1 MNYDT
6 LKKIFFRFDP
16 ETAHK
21 IAEFGLRALYATPG
35 GLEALAKFGVY
46 KDEILTQ
53 NIWNLSF
60 DNPVGIAGGFDKN
73 ATMIAPL
80 AALGYGHIDFGTFT
94 PRPQSGNEKP
104 RLFRLVAEE
113 SIQNAMGFNNEGADV
128 IERRVRKIY
137 PFVIPIAANIGKNKV
152 TSNEDALSDYEALG
166 RKFNG
171 LCDFFIINV
180 SSPNTPN
187 LRALQENS
195 FISELIGAMKK
206 ITNRPLVLK
215 LAPDMSADQAIA
227 LCECAVQS
235 GASGIIINNTS
246 VDYSLSPNARDFGG
260 LSGRLITEKSRKL
273 FAQVAR
279 ELFGRTVLISCGGI
293 DSAQEAYERIKSGA
307 SLVQI
312 FTAFIFKGPFVA
324 KSINEGLAK
333 LLRADGFNNISEA
346 VGANLKDRAGE
357 GYGVRNDLA
366 ENIDNSADLRTYENK
381 EPDAKTDQISST
393 SKSKETSE
401 ISNTPESKDADENS
415 NDGKSEISGVQAD
428 EIPAAKTDEISS
440 AKTGSNS
447 EADENSSAS
456 ANLNALVSADVAT
469 DQSSTKQSGAESENS
484 EIKSSANNK
493 NSEVK
498 STKRSSAK
506 SKNLE
511 AKSTKQSGADRKQDK
526 ISKGASKGGTE
537 QKQSQISKSGVS
549 SKRGKISKDA
559 SQKDTSQK
567 DDAQNGA
574 LHKDAVQD
582 NIPQKDA
589 TQKDAAQKDTSQD
602 NDALQKDA
610 SQQKGTEAKNL
621 SKSDAKSENL
631 EAKSAKQS
639 GTTSKT
645 AKTKTVSK
653 NKTASKA
660 APKNDIES
668 KNSKTKAVPKN
679 SAESKSLKA
688 KNAKQSNAKTKNAE
702 AKETKELK
710 EVKKAGGAQDAEQNS
725 SKKRKAKKD

>member
-6 LKKIFFRFDP
+6 LKKIFFRFHP

-80 AALGYGHIDFGTFT
+80 AALGFGHIDFGTFT

-104 RLFRLVAEE
+104 RLFRLVSEQ
-113 SIQNAMGFNNEGADV
+113 SIQNAMGFNNEGADI
-128 IERRVRKIY
+128 IEHRVRKIY
-137 PFVIPIAANIGKNKV
+137 PFKIPIAANIGKNKA
-152 TSNEDALSDYEALG
+152 TPNEDALSDYEALG

-279 ELFGRTVLISCGGI
+279 ELFGRTILISCGGI

-307 SLVQI
+307 SLIQI

-324 KSINEGLAK
+324 KSINEGLAE
-333 LLRADGFNNISEA
+333 LLRADGFNSISEA
-346 VGANLKDRAGE
+346 IGVNLKDRAGE
-357 GYGVRNDLA
+357 GYGIRGDQA
-366 ENIDNSADLRTYENK
+366 ESRGDGADLRACEDKEANK
-381 EPDAKTDQISST
+381 ISSAPEGE
-393 SKSKETSE
+393 ETSE
-401 ISNTPESKDADENS
+401 ISNAPESKDVDENS
-415 NDGKSEISGVQAD
+415 NDDKSEISSAQAD
-428 EIPAAKTDEISS
+428 KIPAAKTDEISS
-440 AKTGSNS
+440 IQADKIPSVKISSSS
-447 EADENSSAS
+447 EADENFSAS
-456 ANLNALVSADVAT
+456 ANLNALVNADTAT
-469 DQSSTKQSGAESENS
+469 DQRSIEQSGAESKNS
-484 EIKSSANNK
+484 EIKSNANNE

-498 STKRSSAK
+498 NTKRSSAK
-506 SKNLE
+506 SENLE
-511 AKSTKQSGADRKQDK
+511 AKSARQSSADEKQDK
-526 ISKGASKGGTE
+526 ISKRVSKNGAD

-549 SKRGKISKDA
+549 SRRGKIS
-559 SQKDTSQK
+559 
-567 DDAQNGA
+567 
-574 LHKDAVQD
+574 
-582 NIPQKDA
+582 KDA
-589 TQKDAAQKDTSQD
+589 TQKDAAQKDTAKD
-602 NDALQKDA
+602 NDASQKDGAQDNNA
-610 SQQKGTEAKNL
+610 SQQKGAEAKNL
-621 SKSDAKSENL
+621 SKSGAKSENL
-631 EAKSAKQS
+631 ENKSAKQS
-639 GTTSKT
+639 DTASKT
-645 AKTKTVSK
+645 AKTKTA
-653 NKTASKA
+653 TKA

-668 KNSKTKAVPKN
+668 KNSKTKAAPKN
-679 SAESKSLKA
+679 SAESKSSKS
-688 KNAKQSNAKTKNAE
+688 KNVKQSSTKTKNAE

-710 EVKKAGGAQDAEQNS
+710 EAKEASGAQDAEQNS

>member
-80 AALGYGHIDFGTFT
+80 AALGFGHIDFGTFT

-128 IERRVRKIY
+128 IEHRVQKIY
-137 PFVIPIAANIGKNKV
+137 PFVIPIAANIGKNKA

-246 VDYSLSPNARDFGG
+246 IDYSLSPNARDFGG

-279 ELFGRTVLISCGGI
+279 ELFGRTILISCGGI

-324 KSINEGLAK
+324 KSINEGLAE
-333 LLRADGFNNISEA
+333 LLRADGFNSISEA
-346 VGANLKDRAGE
+346 VGVNLKDHACE

-366 ENIDNSADLRTYENK
+366 ENRGDGADLRACEDK
-381 EPDAKTDQISST
+381 EADAKTDKISSA
-393 SKSKETSE
+393 SKGEETDE
-401 ISNTPESKDADENS
+401 ISNAPESKDTGGIS
-415 NDGKSEISGVQAD
+415 NDGKSEISSAQAD
-428 EIPAAKTDEISS
+428 KIPAAKTDEIPAVQTSS
-440 AKTGSNS
+440 IS
-447 EADENSSAS
+447 ETDENSSAS
-456 ANLNALVSADVAT
+456 TNLNAMVSVDVAT
-469 DQSSTKQSGAESENS
+469 DQSSAEQ
-484 EIKSSANNK
+484 SSAENK
-493 NSEVK
+493 ISEVK
-498 STKRSSAK
+498 NTKRNGTK
-506 SKNLE
+506 SENLE
-511 AKSTKQSGADRKQDK
+511 AKSTKQDGTDRKSDK
-526 ISKGASKGGTE
+526 ISKTTSKSGTE
-537 QKQSQISKSGVS
+537 QKQSQISKGDTS

-559 SQKDTSQK
+559 SQNDASQK
-567 DDAQNGA
+567 NDAQNGA
-574 LHKDAVQD
+574 VHKDAVRD
-582 NIPQKDA
+582 NTAQN
-589 TQKDAAQKDTSQD
+589 DAAQDS
-602 NDALQKDA
+602 A
-610 SQQKGTEAKNL
+610 SQQKDAEAKNL

-631 EAKSAKQS
+631 EVKNAKQS
-639 GTTSKT
+639 STASKT
-645 AKTKTVSK
+645 AKS
-653 NKTASKA
+653 KTA
-660 APKNDIES
+660 
-668 KNSKTKAVPKN
+668 TKAMQKN
-679 SAESKSLKA
+679 SAESKSSKA
-688 KNAKQSNAKTKNAE
+688 KNAKQSGAKTKNVE

-710 EVKKAGGAQDAEQNS
+710 GAEEASDSQDAEQNS

>member
-6 LKKIFFRFDP
+6 LKKIFFLFDP

-53 NIWNLSF
+53 NIWDLSF

-104 RLFRLVAEE
+104 RLFRLVSEQ
-113 SIQNAMGFNNEGADV
+113 SIQNAMGFNNEGADI
-128 IERRVRKIY
+128 IEHRVRKIY
-137 PFVIPIAANIGKNKV
+137 PFKIPIAANIGKNKA
-152 TSNEDALSDYEALG
+152 TPNEDALSDYEILG

-187 LRALQENS
+187 LRALQENN
-195 FISELIGAMKK
+195 FISELIEAMKK

-260 LSGRLITEKSRKL
+260 LSGRLITEKSREL

-279 ELFGRTVLISCGGI
+279 ELFGRTILISCGGI

-324 KSINEGLAK
+324 KSINEGLAE
-333 LLRADGFNNISEA
+333 LLRADGFTNISEA
-346 VGANLKDRAGE
+346 VGVNLKDRAGE
-357 GYGVRNDLA
+357 GYGARGDQA
-366 ENIDNSADLRTYENK
+366 ENRDNGADFSACEGK
-381 EPDAKTDQISST
+381 EAGAKTNEILNAA
-393 SKSKETSE
+393 KGEETSE
-401 ISNTPESKDADENS
+401 ISNAPESKDADENS
-415 NDGKSEISGVQAD
+415 NDGKSEISSAQAD
-428 EIPAAKTDEISS
+428 KNPAAKTGEISS
-440 AKTGSNS
+440 VQADKIPSAQTNSISESN
-447 EADENSSAS
+447 ENSDTS
-456 ANLNALVSADVAT
+456 ANLNVLVSADTAT
-469 DQSSTKQSGAESENS
+469 DQRSIEQSSAESENS
-484 EIKSSANNK
+484 EIKSKKRSSAESE

-498 STKRSSAK
+498 NTKRSSAK
-506 SKNLE
+506 NENLE
-511 AKSTKQSGADRKQDK
+511 AKSTKQSGADRKSDK
-526 ISKGASKGGTE
+526 ILKTT
-537 QKQSQISKSGVS
+537 SKSGTG
-549 SKRGKISKDA
+549 SKRGKIS
-559 SQKDTSQK
+559 
-567 DDAQNGA
+567 
-574 LHKDAVQD
+574 
-582 NIPQKDA
+582 KDA
-589 TQKDAAQKDTSQD
+589 TQKDAAQKDTAKD
-602 NDALQKDA
+602 NDASQKDGAQDNNA
-610 SQQKGTEAKNL
+610 SQQKGAEAKNL
-621 SKSDAKSENL
+621 SKSGAKSDNL
-631 EAKSAKQS
+631 EAKNAKQS
-639 GTTSKT
+639 SAASKT
-645 AKTKTVSK
+645 AKTKTAPK
-653 NKTASKA
+653 NKTATKA

-668 KNSKTKAVPKN
+668 KNSKTKTAPKN
-679 SAESKSLKA
+679 SAESKSSKS
-688 KNAKQSNAKTKNAE
+688 KNVKQGSAKTKNAE

-710 EVKKAGGAQDAEQNS
+710 EAKKASGTQNAEQNS

>member
-6 LKKIFFRFDP
+6 LKKIFFLFDP

-80 AALGYGHIDFGTFT
+80 AALGFGHIDFGTFT

-104 RLFRLVAEE
+104 RLFRLVSEQ

-137 PFVIPIAANIGKNKV
+137 PFKIPIAANIGKNKA

-215 LAPDMSADQAIA
+215 LAPDMSANQAIA

-333 LLRADGFNNISEA
+333 LLRADGFNSIGEA
-346 VGANLKDRAGE
+346 VGVNLKARAGE
-357 GYGVRNDLA
+357 GYGIRGDQA
-366 ENIDNSADLRTYENK
+366 ESRGDGTDLRAREDK
-381 EPDAKTDQISST
+381 EANAKTDEISST
-393 SKSKETSE
+393 SKSEETSE
-401 ISNTPESKDADENS
+401 ISNAPESKDVDGIS
-415 NDGKSEISGVQAD
+415 NGGKSEISSAQVNKIPAVQADEISGVQAD
-428 EIPAAKTDEISS
+428 EIPS
-440 AKTGSNS
+440 AQTGSIS
-447 EADENSSAS
+447 EADEEFDAS
-456 ANLNALVSADVAT
+456 VNLNALVSADTAT
-469 DQSSTKQSGAESENS
+469 DQRSIEQSGETSENS

-493 NSEVK
+493 KSEVK
-498 STKRSSAK
+498 NTKRSSVK

-511 AKSTKQSGADRKQDK
+511 AKSTKQSGADRKSDK
-526 ISKGASKGGTE
+526 ISKSAPKSGTE

-559 SQKDTSQK
+559 SQND
-567 DDAQNGA
+567 A
-574 LHKDAVQD
+574 LHKDVVQD
-582 NIPQKDA
+582 NILQKDA
-589 TQKDAAQKDTSQD
+589 TQKDAAQKD
-602 NDALQKDA
+602 AA
-610 SQQKGTEAKNL
+610 AKNL

-631 EAKSAKQS
+631 EAKKAKQIS
-639 GTTSKT
+639 TASKT
-645 AKTKTVSK
+645 AKTKT
-653 NKTASKA
+653 TTKA
-660 APKNDIES
+660 A
-668 KNSKTKAVPKN
+668 PKN
-679 SAESKSLKA
+679 SAESK
-688 KNAKQSNAKTKNAE
+688 NVKQSSAKTKNAE
-702 AKETKELK
+702 VKEASGT
-710 EVKKAGGAQDAEQNS
+710 QNAEQNS

>member
-35 GLEALAKFGVY
+35 GLEILAKFGVY

-104 RLFRLVAEE
+104 RLFRLVSEQ

-137 PFVIPIAANIGKNKV
+137 PFVIPIAANIGKNKA

-215 LAPDMSADQAIA
+215 LAPDMSADQAIV

-260 LSGRLITEKSRKL
+260 LSGRLITEKSREL

-324 KSINEGLAK
+324 KSINEGLAEF
-333 LLRADGFNNISEA
+333 LRADGFKNISEA
-346 VGANLKDRAGE
+346 VGVNLKDRAGE
-357 GYGVRNDLA
+357 GYGIRNDQA
-366 ENIDNSADLRTYENK
+366 ESRGDGADLRACEDK
-381 EPDAKTDQISST
+381 EADAKTDQISST
-393 SKSKETSE
+393 SKGEEASE
-401 ISNTPESKDADENS
+401 ISNAPKSKDANGIS
-415 NDGKSEISGVQAD
+415 NDGKSEISSARADKIPAVQTDEISSIQAD
-428 EIPAAKTDEISS
+428 EIPSAQTNSS
-440 AKTGSNS
+440 S
-447 EADENSSAS
+447 EADENSSTS
-456 ANLNALVSADVAT
+456 ANLNALVSADTAT
-469 DQSSTKQSGAESENS
+469 DQRSIEQSSAESENS

-498 STKRSSAK
+498 NTKRSSAK

-511 AKSTKQSGADRKQDK
+511 AKSIKQSGADRKSDK
-526 ISKGASKGGTE
+526 ISKTT
-537 QKQSQISKSGVS
+537 SKSDVT
-549 SKRGKISKDA
+549 SKRSK
-559 SQKDTSQK
+559 TS
-567 DDAQNGA
+567 
-574 LHKDAVQD
+574 
-582 NIPQKDA
+582 KDA
-589 TQKDAAQKDTSQD
+589 TQKDAAQKDIPQD

-610 SQQKGTEAKNL
+610 SQQKDAEAKNL

-631 EAKSAKQS
+631 EAKKAKQS
-639 GTTSKT
+639 DTASKT

-660 APKNDIES
+660 AQKNDIEN
-668 KNSKTKAVPKN
+668 KNSKTKATPKS
-679 SAESKSLKA
+679 SAESKSSKA
-688 KNAKQSNAKTKNAE
+688 KNAKQSIAKTKNAE
-702 AKETKELK
+702 AKETREIKELK
-710 EVKKAGGAQDAEQNS
+710 EVKEASGTQDAEQNS

>member
-6 LKKIFFRFDP
+6 LKKIFFLFDP

-21 IAEFGLRALYATPG
+21 IAEFGLCALYATPG

-46 KDEILTQ
+46 KDEILPQ

-80 AALGYGHIDFGTFT
+80 AALGFGHIDFGTFT

-104 RLFRLVAEE
+104 RLFRLVSEQ
-113 SIQNAMGFNNEGADV
+113 SIQNAMGFNNEGADI

-137 PFVIPIAANIGKNKV
+137 PFKIPIAANIGKNKA
-152 TSNEDALSDYEALG
+152 TPNEDAISDYEVFA
-166 RKFNG
+166 RKFDG

-215 LAPDMSADQAIA
+215 LAPDMSAAQAIA

-279 ELFGRTVLISCGGI
+279 ELFGRTILISCGGI

-324 KSINEGLAK
+324 KSINEGLTE
-333 LLRADGFNNISEA
+333 LLRTDGFNSISEA
-346 VGANLKDRAGE
+346 IGANLKDRAGE
-357 GYGVRNDLA
+357 GYGARGDHA
-366 ENIDNSADLRTYENK
+366 ESHGNGADFGACGNK
-381 EPDAKTDQISST
+381 EAGAKTNEILNAT
-393 SKSKETSE
+393 KGEETNE
-401 ISNTPESKDADENS
+401 ISNAPESKN
-415 NDGKSEISGVQAD
+415 AD
-428 EIPAAKTDEISS
+428 EILAAKTDEIPAVQTNSS
-440 AKTGSNS
+440 S

-456 ANLNALVSADVAT
+456 ANLNVLASADTAT
-469 DQSSTKQSGAESENS
+469 DQRSIEQSGAESENS
-484 EIKSSANNK
+484 EIKSK
-493 NSEVK
+493 
-498 STKRSSAK
+498 KRSS
-506 SKNLE
+506 
-511 AKSTKQSGADRKQDK
+511 
-526 ISKGASKGGTE
+526 
-537 QKQSQISKSGVS
+537 
-549 SKRGKISKDA
+549 
-559 SQKDTSQK
+559 
-567 DDAQNGA
+567 
-574 LHKDAVQD
+574 
-582 NIPQKDA
+582 
-589 TQKDAAQKDTSQD
+589 
-602 NDALQKDA
+602 
-610 SQQKGTEAKNL
+610 
-621 SKSDAKSENL
+621 AKSENL
-631 EAKSAKQS
+631 EAKSTKQDSEDRKSDKISKTTSKSGVSSRRGKISKDATQKDASQKGTAQDDDASRKDAVQDNASQQKDAAAKNLSKGGAKSENLETKDIKQS
-639 GTTSKT
+639 VAASKT
-645 AKTKTVSK
+645 AKTKTAPK

-668 KNSKTKAVPKN
+668 KNSKTKAASKN

-688 KNAKQSNAKTKNAE
+688 KNAKQGSAKTKNSE
-702 AKETKELK
+702 AKEPKELK
-710 EVKKAGGAQDAEQNS
+710 EAKKASGAQDAERNS

>member
-6 LKKIFFRFDP
+6 LKKIFFLFDP

-80 AALGYGHIDFGTFT
+80 AALGFGHIDFGTFT

-104 RLFRLVAEE
+104 RLFRLVAEK
-113 SIQNAMGFNNEGADV
+113 SIQNAMGFNNEGADI

-137 PFVIPIAANIGKNKV
+137 PFKIPIAANIGKNKA

-206 ITNRPLVLK
+206 ITNKPLVLK

-260 LSGRLITEKSRKL
+260 LSGRLITEKSREL

-279 ELFGRTVLISCGGI
+279 ELFGRTILISCGGI

-324 KSINEGLAK
+324 KSINEGLAE

-346 VGANLKDRAGE
+346 VGVNLKDRAGE
-357 GYGVRNDLA
+357 GYGIRGDQA
-366 ENIDNSADLRTYENK
+366 ESRGDGADLRACEDK
-381 EPDAKTDQISST
+381 EADKISSAP
-393 SKSKETSE
+393 KSRDVDE
-401 ISNTPESKDADENS
+401 ISNDGESKILSTQMGEISAAQTDEIPGAQTNSISKADENS
-415 NDGKSEISGVQAD
+415 G
-428 EIPAAKTDEISS
+428 T
-440 AKTGSNS
+440 
-447 EADENSSAS
+447 S
-456 ANLNALVSADVAT
+456 ANLNALVSADTAT
-469 DQSSTKQSGAESENS
+469 DQRSIEQSGAESENS
-484 EIKSSANNK
+484 EVK
-493 NSEVK
+493 N
-498 STKRSSAK
+498 TKRNSAK

-511 AKSTKQSGADRKQDK
+511 TKSAKQGGADEKQDK
-526 ISKGASKGGTE
+526 ISKTTSKSGAN
-537 QKQSQISKSGVS
+537 QKQSQISKSGVT
-549 SKRGKISKDA
+549 SKRGKIS
-559 SQKDTSQK
+559 
-567 DDAQNGA
+567 
-574 LHKDAVQD
+574 
-582 NIPQKDA
+582 KDA
-589 TQKDAAQKDTSQD
+589 TQKDAAQKDTAQYD
-602 NDALQKDA
+602 DA
-610 SQQKGTEAKNL
+610 SQKDVAQDNSASQQNGAEAKNI

-631 EAKSAKQS
+631 EVKNAKQS
-639 GTTSKT
+639 VAASKT
-645 AKTKTVSK
+645 AKTKTASK
-653 NKTASKA
+653 NKAATKVAS
-660 APKNDIES
+660 KNDIES
-668 KNSKTKAVPKN
+668 KNSKTKTAPKN
-679 SAESKSLKA
+679 SAESKSSKS
-688 KNAKQSNAKTKNAE
+688 KNVKQSSAKTKNAE
-702 AKETKELK
+702 AKEAKE
-710 EVKKAGGAQDAEQNS
+710 ASGTQNAEQNS

>member
-6 LKKIFFRFDP
+6 LKKIFFLFDP

-53 NIWNLSF
+53 KIWDFSF

-104 RLFRLVAEE
+104 RLFRLVSEQ

-137 PFVIPIAANIGKNKV
+137 PFKIPIAANIGKNKA

-195 FISELIGAMKK
+195 FISELIEAMKK

-260 LSGRLITEKSRKL
+260 LSGRLITEKSREL

-279 ELFGRTVLISCGGI
+279 ELFGRTILISCGGI

-324 KSINEGLAK
+324 KSINEGLAE
-333 LLRADGFNNISEA
+333 LLRADGFKNINEA

-357 GYGVRNDLA
+357 GYGARDDQA
-366 ENIDNSADLRTYENK
+366 ENLGNGADLRACENK
-381 EPDAKTDQISST
+381 DAS
-393 SKSKETSE
+393 
-401 ISNTPESKDADENS
+401 
-415 NDGKSEISGVQAD
+415 
-428 EIPAAKTDEISS
+428 AKTDEISS
-440 AKTGSNS
+440 ASKGEETDEISNAPES
-447 EADENSSAS
+447 KDADEISNDGESKILSTQMGEIPAVQTDEISITQTNSISETNEISSAS
-456 ANLNALVSADVAT
+456 ANLNALVSADTAT
-469 DQSSTKQSGAESENS
+469 DQSSTEQSGAE
-484 EIKSSANNK
+484 
-493 NSEVK
+493 
-498 STKRSSAK
+498 
-506 SKNLE
+506 
-511 AKSTKQSGADRKQDK
+511 
-526 ISKGASKGGTE
+526 
-537 QKQSQISKSGVS
+537 
-549 SKRGKISKDA
+549 
-559 SQKDTSQK
+559 
-567 DDAQNGA
+567 
-574 LHKDAVQD
+574 
-582 NIPQKDA
+582 
-589 TQKDAAQKDTSQD
+589 
-602 NDALQKDA
+602 
-610 SQQKGTEAKNL
+610 
-621 SKSDAKSENL
+621 SENL

-639 GTTSKT
+639 RADQKQDKISKRASKSGADQKRSQISKSGAGSKRGKISKDATQKGTAQKDTAQYDDASRKDVVQDNASQQKGAAAKNLSKSGAKSENLEAKSTKQSDTASKT
-645 AKTKTVSK
+645 AKTKTAPK
-653 NKTASKA
+653 NKTATKA
-660 APKNDIES
+660 SSKNDIES
-668 KNSKTKAVPKN
+668 KNSKTKAASKN

-688 KNAKQSNAKTKNAE
+688 KNAKQSGAKTKNTE

-710 EVKKAGGAQDAEQNS
+710 EVKKASGAQDAEQNS

>member
-6 LKKIFFRFDP
+6 LKKIFFQFDP

-80 AALGYGHIDFGTFT
+80 AALGFGHIDFGTFT

-104 RLFRLVAEE
+104 RLFRLVSEQ
-113 SIQNAMGFNNEGADV
+113 SIQNAMGFNNEGADI
-128 IERRVRKIY
+128 IEHRVRKIY
-137 PFVIPIAANIGKNKV
+137 PFKIPIAANIGKNKA
-152 TSNEDALSDYEALG
+152 TPNEDALSDYEALG
-166 RKFNG
+166 HKFNG

-227 LCECAVQS
+227 LCECTVQS

-279 ELFGRTVLISCGGI
+279 ELFGRTILISCGGI

-324 KSINEGLAK
+324 KSINEGLAE
-333 LLRADGFNNISEA
+333 LLRADGFNSISEA
-346 VGANLKDRAGE
+346 VGVNLKDRAGE
-357 GYGVRNDLA
+357 GYGIRGDQT
-366 ENIDNSADLRTYENK
+366 ENRGGGADLRACEDK
-381 EPDAKTDQISST
+381 EAEAKTDKISSAT
-393 SKSKETSE
+393 EGEETSE
-401 ISNTPESKDADENS
+401 ISNAPKSKDVDEILNDGESKILSA
-415 NDGKSEISGVQAD
+415 QAD
-428 EIPAAKTDEISS
+428 EILAAKTDEIPT
-440 AKTGSNS
+440 AQTNLNS
-447 EADENSSAS
+447 EVDENSDAS
-456 ANLNALVSADVAT
+456 ANLNALINTDTAT
-469 DQSSTKQSGAESENS
+469 DQSLVEQGSMQSENS
-484 EIKSSANNK
+484 EIKSA
-493 NSEVK
+493 
-498 STKRSSAK
+498 KRIGAE

-511 AKSTKQSGADRKQDK
+511 AKSTKQGSADEKQDK
-526 ISKGASKGGTE
+526 ISKTTSKSGADR
-537 QKQSQISKSGVS
+537 KQSQISKSGVT
-549 SKRGKISKDA
+549 SKRGKKIS
-559 SQKDTSQK
+559 
-567 DDAQNGA
+567 
-574 LHKDAVQD
+574 
-582 NIPQKDA
+582 KDA
-589 TQKDAAQKDTSQD
+589 TQKDAAQKDTPQD
-602 NDALQKDA
+602 NDVVQDNA
-610 SQQKGTEAKNL
+610 SQQKDAAAKNL
-621 SKSDAKSENL
+621 SKSDVKSENL
-631 EAKSAKQS
+631 EVKNAKQS
-639 GTTSKT
+639 GAASKT
-645 AKTKTVSK
+645 AKTKTAQK
-653 NKTASKA
+653 NITATKA
-660 APKNDIES
+660 APKNDTES
-668 KNSKTKAVPKN
+668 KNSKTKAAPKS

-688 KNAKQSNAKTKNAE
+688 KNAKQGSAKTKNAE

-710 EVKKAGGAQDAEQNS
+710 EAKKASGAQDAEQNS

>member
-6 LKKIFFRFDP
+6 LKKIFFLFDP

-80 AALGYGHIDFGTFT
+80 AALGFGHIDFGTFT
-94 PRPQSGNEKP
+94 PRPQSGNPKP

-128 IERRVRKIY
+128 IERRVQKIY
-137 PFVIPIAANIGKNKV
+137 PFKIPIAANIGKNKA

-246 VDYSLSPNARDFGG
+246 VDYSLSPNARNFGG

-324 KSINEGLAK
+324 KSINEGLAE

-346 VGANLKDRAGE
+346 VGVNLKARAGE
-357 GYGVRNDLA
+357 GYGIRNDQA
-366 ENIDNSADLRTYENK
+366 ESRGNGADLRTYEN
-381 EPDAKTDQISST
+381 EDADAKTDKISST
-393 SKSKETSE
+393 SKSEETSE
-401 ISNTPESKDADENS
+401 ISNAPESRDADKNS
-415 NDGKSEISGVQAD
+415 NDSKSEISSAQAD
-428 EIPAAKTDEISS
+428 KIPAAKTGEIPSVQ
-440 AKTGSNS
+440 TGSSS
-447 EADENSSAS
+447 EADKNSSAS
-456 ANLNALVSADVAT
+456 ANLNVLVSADTAT
-469 DQSSTKQSGAESENS
+469 DQRSIEQSGAEGENS

-498 STKRSSAK
+498 NTKRSSAK

-511 AKSTKQSGADRKQDK
+511 AKSTNQGSTDQKSDK
-526 ISKGASKGGTE
+526 ISKTT
-537 QKQSQISKSGVS
+537 SKSDVT
-549 SKRGKISKDA
+549 SKRSK
-559 SQKDTSQK
+559 TS
-567 DDAQNGA
+567 
-574 LHKDAVQD
+574 
-582 NIPQKDA
+582 KDA
-589 TQKDAAQKDTSQD
+589 TQKDAAQKGTAQHDDASRKDAVQD
-602 NDALQKDA
+602 NA
-610 SQQKGTEAKNL
+610 SQQKGAAAKNL
-621 SKSDAKSENL
+621 SQSGAKSENL
-631 EAKSAKQS
+631 ETKDIKQS
-639 GTTSKT
+639 VAASKT
-645 AKTKTVSK
+645 AKTKTASK
-653 NKTASKA
+653 NKTATKVAS
-660 APKNDIES
+660 KNDIES
-668 KNSKTKAVPKN
+668 KNSKTKAASKS

-688 KNAKQSNAKTKNAE
+688 KNAKQSGAKTKNSE
-702 AKETKELK
+702 AKEPKELK
-710 EVKKAGGAQDAEQNS
+710 EVKEVKEASGAQDAEQNS

>member
-1 MNYDT
+1 MNYNT
-6 LKKIFFRFDP
+6 LKKIFFLFDP

-53 NIWNLSF
+53 NIWDLSF

-80 AALGYGHIDFGTFT
+80 AALGFGHIDFGTFT
-94 PRPQSGNEKP
+94 PRPQSGNPKP
-104 RLFRLVAEE
+104 RLFRLVSEQ

-128 IERRVRKIY
+128 IERRVLKIY
-137 PFVIPIAANIGKNKV
+137 PFVIPIAANIGKNKA

-307 SLVQI
+307 SRVQI

-324 KSINEGLAK
+324 KSINEELAK
-333 LLRADGFNNISEA
+333 LLRADGFNNINEA
-346 VGANLKDRAGE
+346 VGVNLKDRVGE
-357 GYGVRNDLA
+357 GYGIRNDLVESRGNGA
-366 ENIDNSADLRTYENK
+366 TLRTYENK
-381 EPDAKTDQISST
+381 DAEAKADKISSA
-393 SKSKETSE
+393 SKGEETSE
-401 ISNTPESKDADENS
+401 ISNAPKSKDADENS
-415 NDGKSEISGVQAD
+415 NDGKSEISSARADKIPAVQTDEISSIQAD
-428 EIPAAKTDEISS
+428 EIPSAQTNSS
-440 AKTGSNS
+440 S
-447 EADENSSAS
+447 EADENSSTS
-456 ANLNALVSADVAT
+456 ANLNALVSADIAA
-469 DQSSTKQSGAESENS
+469 DQRSIEQSGAENENS
-484 EIKSSANNK
+484 EIKSGANNK
-493 NSEVK
+493 NPEVK
-498 STKRSSAK
+498 STKQSSTK
-506 SKNLE
+506 SENLE
-511 AKSTKQSGADRKQDK
+511 AKSTKQGSADRKQDK

-537 QKQSQISKSGVS
+537 QKQSQISKGDAS
-549 SKRGKISKDA
+549 SKRGKIS
-559 SQKDTSQK
+559 
-567 DDAQNGA
+567 
-574 LHKDAVQD
+574 
-582 NIPQKDA
+582 KDA
-589 TQKDAAQKDTSQD
+589 TQKDAAQKDTAKD
-602 NDALQKDA
+602 NDASQKDVVQDNNA
-610 SQQKGTEAKNL
+610 SQQKGAEAKNL
-621 SKSDAKSENL
+621 SKSSIKSENL
-631 EAKSAKQS
+631 EAKSTKQS
-639 GTTSKT
+639 DTASKT
-645 AKTKTVSK
+645 AKTKTATKV
-653 NKTASKA
+653 AS
-660 APKNDIES
+660 KNDIES
-668 KNSKTKAVPKN
+668 KNSKTKAVPKG
-679 SAESKSLKA
+679 SAESKSSKA
-688 KNAKQSNAKTKNAE
+688 KNAKQSGAKTKNAE
-702 AKETKELK
+702 AKETKEVK
-710 EVKKAGGAQDAEQNS
+710 EASGAQDAEQNS

>member
-35 GLEALAKFGVY
+35 GLEILAKFGVY

-80 AALGYGHIDFGTFT
+80 AALGFGHIDFGTFT

-104 RLFRLVAEE
+104 RLFRLVNEQ

-137 PFVIPIAANIGKNKV
+137 PFVIPIAANIGKNKA

-260 LSGRLITEKSRKL
+260 LSGRLITEKSREL

-279 ELFGRTVLISCGGI
+279 ELFGRTILVSCGGI

-324 KSINEGLAK
+324 KSINEGLAE
-333 LLRADGFNNISEA
+333 LLRADGFNNIGEA
-346 VGANLKDRAGE
+346 VGANLKAHGGE
-357 GYGVRNDLA
+357 GYGIRNDQA
-366 ENIDNSADLRTYENK
+366 ENRDNCANFGACGNK
-381 EPDAKTDQISST
+381 EAGAKTNEISNVA
-393 SKSKETSE
+393 KGEETSE
-401 ISNTPESKDADENS
+401 ISNAPESRDADEIP

-428 EIPAAKTDEISS
+428 EIPAVQTNSS
-440 AKTGSNS
+440 S

-456 ANLNALVSADVAT
+456 TNLNALVSADTAT
-469 DQSSTKQSGAESENS
+469 DQRSIEQSGAESENS
-484 EIKSSANNK
+484 EIKSK
-493 NSEVK
+493 
-498 STKRSSAK
+498 KRSSAK
-506 SKNLE
+506 SENLE
-511 AKSTKQSGADRKQDK
+511 AKSTKQDSEDRKSDK
-526 ISKGASKGGTE
+526 ISKTT
-537 QKQSQISKSGVS
+537 SKSGAGS
-549 SKRGKISKDA
+549 RRGKIS
-559 SQKDTSQK
+559 
-567 DDAQNGA
+567 
-574 LHKDAVQD
+574 
-582 NIPQKDA
+582 KDA
-589 TQKDAAQKDTSQD
+589 TQKDAAQKDTAQYD
-602 NDALQKDA
+602 DA
-610 SQQKGTEAKNL
+610 SQKDVAQDNSASQQNGAEAKNI
-621 SKSDAKSENL
+621 SKSGAKSENL
-631 EAKSAKQS
+631 EAKNAKQS
-639 GTTSKT
+639 SAASKT
-645 AKTKTVSK
+645 AKTKTASK
-653 NKTASKA
+653 NKTATKA
-660 APKNDIES
+660 ASKNDIES
-668 KNSKTKAVPKN
+668 KNSKIKAASKN
-679 SAESKSLKA
+679 SAESKSSKS
-688 KNAKQSNAKTKNAE
+688 KNAKQSSAKTKNAE

-710 EVKKAGGAQDAEQNS
+710 ETKKAIGTQDAEQNS

>member
-16 ETAHK
+16 EIAHK

-35 GLEALAKFGVY
+35 GLEILAKFGVY

-80 AALGYGHIDFGTFT
+80 AALGFGHIDFGTFT

-104 RLFRLVAEE
+104 RLFRLVSEQ

-137 PFVIPIAANIGKNKV
+137 PFKIPIAANIGKNKA
-152 TSNEDALSDYEALG
+152 TSNEDALSDYEALA
-166 RKFNG
+166 RKFDG

-260 LSGRLITEKSRKL
+260 LSGRLITEKSREL

-279 ELFGRTVLISCGGI
+279 ELFGRTILISCGGI

-324 KSINEGLAK
+324 KSINEELAE
-333 LLRADGFNNISEA
+333 LLRTDGFNNISEA
-346 VGANLKDRAGE
+346 VGTNLKDRAGE
-357 GYGVRNDLA
+357 GYGARGDRA
-366 ENIDNSADLRTYENK
+366 ESHGDGADFGACEGK
-381 EPDAKTDQISST
+381 DASAKTDEISNVA
-393 SKSKETSE
+393 KGEETSE
-401 ISNTPESKDADENS
+401 ISNAPESRDADEIS
-415 NDGKSEISGVQAD
+415 NDGESEISSARAD
-428 EIPAAKTDEISS
+428 KILAAKTDEIPT
-440 AKTGSNS
+440 AQTNLNS
-447 EADENSSAS
+447 EVDENSDALV
-456 ANLNALVSADVAT
+456 NLNALVSADTAT
-469 DQSSTKQSGAESENS
+469 DQSSTEQ
-484 EIKSSANNK
+484 SSAENK
-493 NSEVK
+493 ISEVNN
-498 STKRSSAK
+498 TKRSSAK
-506 SKNLE
+506 SENLE
-511 AKSTKQSGADRKQDK
+511 AKSTRQSSVDEKQDK
-526 ISKGASKGGTE
+526 ISKRASKSNAD
-537 QKQSQISKSGVS
+537 QKQSQISKSGIS
-549 SKRGKISKDA
+549 SKRGKIS
-559 SQKDTSQK
+559 
-567 DDAQNGA
+567 
-574 LHKDAVQD
+574 
-582 NIPQKDA
+582 KDA
-589 TQKDAAQKDTSQD
+589 TQKDAAQKDTAKD
-602 NDALQKDA
+602 NDASQKDDAQDNA
-610 SQQKGTEAKNL
+610 SQRNGAEAKNL
-621 SKSDAKSENL
+621 SQSGAKSENL
-631 EAKSAKQS
+631 EAKNAKQNS
-639 GTTSKT
+639 AASKT
-645 AKTKTVSK
+645 AKTKTASK

-660 APKNDIES
+660 
-668 KNSKTKAVPKN
+668 TPKN
-679 SAESKSLKA
+679 SAESKSSKV
-688 KNAKQSNAKTKNAE
+688 KNAKQSSAKTKNAE

-710 EVKKAGGAQDAEQNS
+710 EAKKASGAQDAEQNS
-725 SKKRKAKKD
+725 SKRRKVKKD

>member
-21 IAEFGLRALYATPG
+21 IVEFGLRALYATPG

-80 AALGYGHIDFGTFT
+80 AALGFGHIDFGTFT

-104 RLFRLVAEE
+104 RLFRLVSEQ

-137 PFVIPIAANIGKNKV
+137 PFVIPIAANIGKNKA

-206 ITNRPLVLK
+206 ITKRPLVLK

-324 KSINEGLAK
+324 KLINERLAE
-333 LLRADGFNNISEA
+333 LLRADGFNSISEA
-346 VGANLKDRAGE
+346 VGVNLKDRAGE
-357 GYGVRNDLA
+357 GYGIRNDLA
-366 ENIDNSADLRTYENK
+366 ENLGNGANLRACEYKEADT
-381 EPDAKTDQISST
+381 
-393 SKSKETSE
+393 
-401 ISNTPESKDADENS
+401 
-415 NDGKSEISGVQAD
+415 
-428 EIPAAKTDEISS
+428 KTDEISS
-440 AKTGSNS
+440 ATKGEETSEISNAPESKETDGISNDGESKILSTQMGETLATKTDEILGAQTDSSS
-447 EADENSSAS
+447 EADENSDAS
-456 ANLNALVSADVAT
+456 ANLNALVSADTAT
-469 DQSSTKQSGAESENS
+469 DQSSAEQGSAENK
-484 EIKSSANNK
+484 I
-493 NSEVK
+493 SEVK
-498 STKRSSAK
+498 NTKRSNAK
-506 SKNLE
+506 SENLE
-511 AKSTKQSGADRKQDK
+511 AKSTKQGGADEKPDK
-526 ISKGASKGGTE
+526 ISKRASKSNAD
-537 QKQSQISKSGVS
+537 QKQSQISKSGIS
-549 SKRGKISKDA
+549 SKRGKIS
-559 SQKDTSQK
+559 
-567 DDAQNGA
+567 
-574 LHKDAVQD
+574 
-582 NIPQKDA
+582 KDA
-589 TQKDAAQKDTSQD
+589 TQKDAAQKDTAKD
-602 NDALQKDA
+602 NDASRKDAAQKGTAQYDDASRKDVMQDNNA
-610 SQQKGTEAKNL
+610 SQQKSAEAKNL
-621 SKSDAKSENL
+621 SKSGTKSENL
-631 EAKSAKQS
+631 EAKNAKQS
-639 GTTSKT
+639 GTASKT
-645 AKTKTVSK
+645 AKTKTAQKNKTATKTASK

-660 APKNDIES
+660 AS
-668 KNSKTKAVPKN
+668 KN
-679 SAESKSLKA
+679 SAESKSSKS
-688 KNAKQSNAKTKNAE
+688 KNAKQSSAKTKNAE
-702 AKETKELK
+702 AKETK
-710 EVKKAGGAQDAEQNS
+710 KASGAQDAEQNS

>member
-80 AALGYGHIDFGTFT
+80 AALGFGHIDFGTFT

-104 RLFRLVAEE
+104 RLFRLVSEQ
-113 SIQNAMGFNNEGADV
+113 SIQNAMGFNNEGADI
-128 IERRVRKIY
+128 IEHRVRKIY
-137 PFVIPIAANIGKNKV
+137 PFVIPIAANIGKNKA
-152 TSNEDALSDYEALG
+152 TPNEDALSDYEALG

-195 FISELIGAMKK
+195 FISELIGAMKQ

-260 LSGRLITEKSRKL
+260 LSGRLITEKSREL

-324 KSINEGLAK
+324 KSINEGLAE

-346 VGANLKDRAGE
+346 VGVNLKDRAGE
-357 GYGVRNDLA
+357 GYGARGDQA
-366 ENIDNSADLRTYENK
+366 ENRDNGADLRACEDK
-381 EPDAKTDQISST
+381 EAETKTD
-393 SKSKETSE
+393 E
-401 ISNTPESKDADENS
+401 ISNAPESKDADEIS
-415 NDGKSEISGVQAD
+415 NDSKSEISSAQAD
-428 EIPAAKTDEISS
+428 KIPAAKTDEILS
-440 AKTGSNS
+440 AQTNS
-447 EADENSSAS
+447 ISESDENSSAS
-456 ANLNALVSADVAT
+456 ANLNALVSADTAT
-469 DQSSTKQSGAESENS
+469 DQSSAEQ
-484 EIKSSANNK
+484 SSAENK
-493 NSEVK
+493 ISEVK
-498 STKRSSAK
+498 NTKRSS
-506 SKNLE
+506 
-511 AKSTKQSGADRKQDK
+511 
-526 ISKGASKGGTE
+526 
-537 QKQSQISKSGVS
+537 
-549 SKRGKISKDA
+549 
-559 SQKDTSQK
+559 
-567 DDAQNGA
+567 
-574 LHKDAVQD
+574 
-582 NIPQKDA
+582 
-589 TQKDAAQKDTSQD
+589 
-602 NDALQKDA
+602 
-610 SQQKGTEAKNL
+610 
-621 SKSDAKSENL
+621 AKSENL
-631 EAKSAKQS
+631 EAKSTRQSSVDEKQDKISKRASKSDANQKRSQISKSGAGSRRGKISKDATQKDAVQKDTPQDNDAAQDNVSQKKDAAAKNLSQSGAKSENLETKDIKQS
-639 GTTSKT
+639 VAASKT
-645 AKTKTVSK
+645 AKTKTASK
-653 NKTASKA
+653 NKTAIKA
-660 APKNDIES
+660 ASKNDIES
-668 KNSKTKAVPKN
+668 KNSKTKAAPKN

-688 KNAKQSNAKTKNAE
+688 KNAKQSGAKTKNAK
-702 AKETKELK
+702 AKETKE
-710 EVKKAGGAQDAEQNS
+710 AGGAQDAEQNS

>member
-80 AALGYGHIDFGTFT
+80 AALGFGHIDFGTFT

-104 RLFRLVAEE
+104 RLFRLVSEQ
-113 SIQNAMGFNNEGADV
+113 SIQNAMGFNNEGADI
-128 IERRVRKIY
+128 IEHRVRKIY
-137 PFVIPIAANIGKNKV
+137 PFKIPIAANIGKNKA
-152 TSNEDALSDYEALG
+152 TPNEDALSDYEALG

-246 VDYSLSPNARDFGG
+246 VDYSLSPNARGFGG
-260 LSGRLITEKSRKL
+260 LSGRLITEKSREL

-279 ELFGRTVLISCGGI
+279 ELFGRTILISCGGI

-324 KSINEGLAK
+324 KSINEGLAE
-333 LLRADGFNNISEA
+333 LLRADGFKNISEA

-357 GYGVRNDLA
+357 GYGIRGDQT
-366 ENIDNSADLRTYENK
+366 ENRDKGTDLRTCGNK
-381 EPDAKTDQISST
+381 EAGAKTN
-393 SKSKETSE
+393 E
-401 ISNTPESKDADENS
+401 ISNVAKGEETDKISNAPESKDANGIS
-415 NDGKSEISGVQAD
+415 NDGKSKISGVQAD
-428 EIPAAKTDEISS
+428 EIPAVQTNSS
-440 AKTGSNS
+440 S

-456 ANLNALVSADVAT
+456 ANLNALVSTDTTT
-469 DQSSTKQSGAESENS
+469 DQSSAEQSSAENKIPEVKNTKQSDTESE
-484 EIKSSANNK
+484 
-493 NSEVK
+493 
-498 STKRSSAK
+498 
-506 SKNLE
+506 NLE
-511 AKSTKQSGADRKQDK
+511 AKSAKKNSADQKQDK
-526 ISKGASKGGTE
+526 ISKTTSKSGTDR
-537 QKQSQISKSGVS
+537 KQSQISKSGAG

-559 SQKDTSQK
+559 
-567 DDAQNGA
+567 
-574 LHKDAVQD
+574 
-582 NIPQKDA
+582 
-589 TQKDAAQKDTSQD
+589 AQKDTAKDNDAVQKDAPQD
-602 NDALQKDA
+602 NDALRKDA
-610 SQQKGTEAKNL
+610 SQQKDAEVKNL
-621 SKSDAKSENL
+621 SQSGAKSDNL
-631 EAKSAKQS
+631 EAKNAKQS
-639 GTTSKT
+639 GAASKT
-645 AKTKTVSK
+645 AKTKTAQK
-653 NKTASKA
+653 NITATKA
-660 APKNDIES
+660 A
-668 KNSKTKAVPKN
+668 PKN
-679 SAESKSLKA
+679 SAESKSSKS
-688 KNAKQSNAKTKNAE
+688 KNVKQSGAKTKNAE
-702 AKETKELK
+702 AKETKEVK
-710 EVKKAGGAQDAEQNS
+710 EASGAQDAEQNS

>member
-35 GLEALAKFGVY
+35 GLEILAKFGVY

-104 RLFRLVAEE
+104 RLFRLVSEQ

-137 PFVIPIAANIGKNKV
+137 PFVIPIAANIGKNKA

-195 FISELIGAMKK
+195 FINELIGAMKK

-215 LAPDMSADQAIA
+215 LAPDMSADQAIV

-260 LSGRLITEKSRKL
+260 LSGRLITEKSREL

-324 KSINEGLAK
+324 KSINEGLAEV
-333 LLRADGFNNISEA
+333 LRADGFKNISEA
-346 VGANLKDRAGE
+346 VGVNLKDRAGE
-357 GYGVRNDLA
+357 GYGIRNDQA
-366 ENIDNSADLRTYENK
+366 ESRGDGADLRACEDK
-381 EPDAKTDQISST
+381 EADAKTDQISST
-393 SKSKETSE
+393 SKGEEASE
-401 ISNTPESKDADENS
+401 ISNAPKSKDANGIS
-415 NDGKSEISGVQAD
+415 NDGKSEISSARADKIPAVQTDEISSIQAD
-428 EIPAAKTDEISS
+428 EIPSAQTNSS
-440 AKTGSNS
+440 S
-447 EADENSSAS
+447 EADENSSTS
-456 ANLNALVSADVAT
+456 ANLNALVSADTAT
-469 DQSSTKQSGAESENS
+469 DQRSIEQSSAESENS

-498 STKRSSAK
+498 NTKRSSAK

-511 AKSTKQSGADRKQDK
+511 AKSIKQSGADRKSDK
-526 ISKGASKGGTE
+526 ISKTT
-537 QKQSQISKSGVS
+537 SKSDVT
-549 SKRGKISKDA
+549 SKRSK
-559 SQKDTSQK
+559 TS
-567 DDAQNGA
+567 
-574 LHKDAVQD
+574 
-582 NIPQKDA
+582 KDA
-589 TQKDAAQKDTSQD
+589 TQKDAAQKDIPQD

-610 SQQKGTEAKNL
+610 SQQKDAEAKNL

-631 EAKSAKQS
+631 EAKKAKQS
-639 GTTSKT
+639 DTASKT

-660 APKNDIES
+660 AQKNDIEN
-668 KNSKTKAVPKN
+668 KNSKTKATPKS
-679 SAESKSLKA
+679 SAESKSSKA
-688 KNAKQSNAKTKNAE
+688 KNAKQSIAKTKNAE
-702 AKETKELK
+702 AKETREIKELK
-710 EVKKAGGAQDAEQNS
+710 EVKEASGTQDAEQNS

>member
-6 LKKIFFRFDP
+6 LKKIFFLFDP

-35 GLEALAKFGVY
+35 GLEILAKFGVY

-80 AALGYGHIDFGTFT
+80 AALGFGHIDFGTFT

-104 RLFRLVAEE
+104 RLFRLVAEK

-137 PFVIPIAANIGKNKV
+137 PFKIPIAANIGKNKA

-279 ELFGRTVLISCGGI
+279 ELFGRTILISCGGI

-324 KSINEGLAK
+324 KSINEELAK
-333 LLRADGFNNISEA
+333 LLRANGFNNINEA
-346 VGANLKDRAGE
+346 VGVNLKDRVGE
-357 GYGVRNDLA
+357 GYGIRNDLVESRGNGA
-366 ENIDNSADLRTYENK
+366 TLRTYENK
-381 EPDAKTDQISST
+381 DAEAKADKISSA
-393 SKSKETSE
+393 SKGEETSE
-401 ISNTPESKDADENS
+401 ISNAPKSKDADENS
-415 NDGKSEISGVQAD
+415 NDGKSEISSARADKIPAVQTDEISSIQAD
-428 EIPAAKTDEISS
+428 EIPSAQTNSS
-440 AKTGSNS
+440 S
-447 EADENSSAS
+447 EADENSSTS
-456 ANLNALVSADVAT
+456 ANLNALVSADIAA
-469 DQSSTKQSGAESENS
+469 DQRSIEQSGAENENS
-484 EIKSSANNK
+484 EIKSGANNK
-493 NSEVK
+493 NPEVK
-498 STKRSSAK
+498 STKQSSTK
-506 SKNLE
+506 SENLE
-511 AKSTKQSGADRKQDK
+511 AKSTKQGSADRKQDK

-537 QKQSQISKSGVS
+537 QKQSQISKGDAS
-549 SKRGKISKDA
+549 SKRGKIS
-559 SQKDTSQK
+559 
-567 DDAQNGA
+567 
-574 LHKDAVQD
+574 
-582 NIPQKDA
+582 KDA
-589 TQKDAAQKDTSQD
+589 TQKDAAQKDTAKD
-602 NDALQKDA
+602 NDASQKDVVQDNNA
-610 SQQKGTEAKNL
+610 SQQKGAEAKNL
-621 SKSDAKSENL
+621 SKSNIKSENL
-631 EAKSAKQS
+631 EAKSTKQS
-639 GTTSKT
+639 DTASKT
-645 AKTKTVSK
+645 AKTKTATKV
-653 NKTASKA
+653 AS
-660 APKNDIES
+660 KNDIES
-668 KNSKTKAVPKN
+668 KNSKTKAVPKG
-679 SAESKSLKA
+679 SAESKSSKA
-688 KNAKQSNAKTKNAE
+688 KNAKQSGAKTKNAE
-702 AKETKELK
+702 AKETKEVK
-710 EVKKAGGAQDAEQNS
+710 EASGAQDAEQNS

>member
-80 AALGYGHIDFGTFT
+80 AALGFGHIDFGTFT

-104 RLFRLVAEE
+104 RLFRLVSEQ
-113 SIQNAMGFNNEGADV
+113 SIQNAMGFNNEGADI
-128 IERRVRKIY
+128 IEHRVRKIY
-137 PFVIPIAANIGKNKV
+137 PFVIPIAANIGKNKA

-279 ELFGRTVLISCGGI
+279 ELFGRTILISCGGI

-324 KSINEGLAK
+324 KSINEELAE
-333 LLRADGFNNISEA
+333 LLRADGFNSVGEA
-346 VGANLKDRAGE
+346 VGVNLKDRAGE
-357 GYGVRNDLA
+357 GYGIRNDLVESRGNGA
-366 ENIDNSADLRTYENK
+366 TLRTYENK
-381 EPDAKTDQISST
+381 DAEAKADKISSA
-393 SKSKETSE
+393 SKGEETSE
-401 ISNTPESKDADENS
+401 ISNAPESKDADEIS
-415 NDGKSEISGVQAD
+415 NDGKNEISGAQTDKIPAVQTDEISSIQAD
-428 EIPAAKTDEISS
+428 EIPSAQTNSS
-440 AKTGSNS
+440 S
-447 EADENSSAS
+447 EADENSSTS
-456 ANLNALVSADVAT
+456 ANLNALVSTDTTT
-469 DQSSTKQSGAESENS
+469 DQSSAEQSSAENKISEVKNTKQSGTESE
-484 EIKSSANNK
+484 
-493 NSEVK
+493 
-498 STKRSSAK
+498 
-506 SKNLE
+506 NLE
-511 AKSTKQSGADRKQDK
+511 AKSAKQGSTDRKSDK
-526 ISKGASKGGTE
+526 ISKTT
-537 QKQSQISKSGVS
+537 SKSDVS

-559 SQKDTSQK
+559 
-567 DDAQNGA
+567 
-574 LHKDAVQD
+574 
-582 NIPQKDA
+582 
-589 TQKDAAQKDTSQD
+589 TQKDAAQKGTAQDDDASRKDAVQD
-602 NDALQKDA
+602 NALQ
-610 SQQKGTEAKNL
+610 QNGTEAKNI

-631 EAKSAKQS
+631 EAKKAKQS
-639 GTTSKT
+639 STASKT

-660 APKNDIES
+660 AQKNDIES
-668 KNSKTKAVPKN
+668 KNSKTKAAPKS

-688 KNAKQSNAKTKNAE
+688 KNAKQSGAKTKNAE
-702 AKETKELK
+702 AKETKEVK
-710 EVKKAGGAQDAEQNS
+710 EASGAQDAEQNS

>member
-6 LKKIFFRFDP
+6 LKKIFFLFDP

-35 GLEALAKFGVY
+35 GLEVLAKFGVY

-80 AALGYGHIDFGTFT
+80 AALGFGHIDFGTFT
-94 PRPQSGNEKP
+94 PRPQSGNPKP
-104 RLFRLVAEE
+104 RLFRLVSEQ
-113 SIQNAMGFNNEGADV
+113 SIQNAMGFNNEGADI
-128 IERRVRKIY
+128 IEHRVRKIY
-137 PFVIPIAANIGKNKV
+137 PFKIPIAANIGKNKA
-152 TSNEDALSDYEALG
+152 TPNEDALSDYEALG

-260 LSGRLITEKSRKL
+260 LSGRLITEKSREL

-279 ELFGRTVLISCGGI
+279 ELFGRTILISCGGI

-324 KSINEGLAK
+324 KSINEGLAE
-333 LLRADGFNNISEA
+333 LLRADGFKNISEA

-357 GYGVRNDLA
+357 GYGIRNDLA
-366 ENIDNSADLRTYENK
+366 ENLGNGADLRTYKNK
-381 EPDAKTDQISST
+381 DAEAKADKISSAT
-393 SKSKETSE
+393 EGEETDE
-401 ISNTPESKDADENS
+401 ISNAPESRDADENS
-415 NDGKSEISGVQAD
+415 NDGKSEISSAQVNKIPAVQAD
-428 EIPAAKTDEISS
+428 EISSVQADEILGAQTDSS
-440 AKTGSNS
+440 S

-456 ANLNALVSADVAT
+456 ANLNALVSADIAT
-469 DQSSTKQSGAESENS
+469 DQRSIEQSGAESENS
-484 EIKSSANNK
+484 EIKSSAENE

-498 STKRSSAK
+498 NTKRSSAK
-506 SKNLE
+506 SENLE
-511 AKSTKQSGADRKQDK
+511 AKSAKQGSEDRKSDK
-526 ISKGASKGGTE
+526 ISKSAPKSNAE
-537 QKQSQISKSGVS
+537 QKQSQISKGGVS

-559 SQKDTSQK
+559 
-567 DDAQNGA
+567 
-574 LHKDAVQD
+574 
-582 NIPQKDA
+582 
-589 TQKDAAQKDTSQD
+589 TQKDAAQKDTAKDNDVSQKDGAQD
-602 NDALQKDA
+602 NA
-610 SQQKGTEAKNL
+610 SQQKDAAAKNL

-631 EAKSAKQS
+631 EAKNAKQS
-639 GTTSKT
+639 GTASKT
-645 AKTKTVSK
+645 AKTKTAPK
-653 NKTASKA
+653 NITATKA
-660 APKNDIES
+660 ASKNDIES
-668 KNSKTKAVPKN
+668 KNSKTKAVPKG
-679 SAESKSLKA
+679 SAESKSSKA
-688 KNAKQSNAKTKNAE
+688 KNAKQSGAKTKNAE
-702 AKETKELK
+702 AKGTKELK
-710 EVKKAGGAQDAEQNS
+710 EVKKASGAQDAEQNS

>member
-35 GLEALAKFGVY
+35 GLEALAKFGIY

-80 AALGYGHIDFGTFT
+80 AALGFGHIDFGTFT

-104 RLFRLVAEE
+104 RLFRLVSEQ
-113 SIQNAMGFNNEGADV
+113 SIQNAMGFNNEGADI

-137 PFVIPIAANIGKNKV
+137 PFVIPIAANIGKNKA

-195 FISELIGAMKK
+195 FISELIKAMKK

-260 LSGRLITEKSRKL
+260 LSGRLITEKSREL

-279 ELFGRTVLISCGGI
+279 ELFGRTILISCGGI

-324 KSINEGLAK
+324 KSINEGLAE
-333 LLRADGFNNISEA
+333 LLRADGFKNISEA

-357 GYGVRNDLA
+357 GYGARGDRA
-366 ENIDNSADLRTYENK
+366 ESHGDGADLRACENK
-381 EPDAKTDQISST
+381 DAEAKTDEISSA
-393 SKSKETSE
+393 SKGEETDK
-401 ISNTPESKDADENS
+401 ISNAPESRDANGIS
-415 NDGKSEISGVQAD
+415 NDGKSEISSAQAD
-428 EIPAAKTDEISS
+428 EISAAKTDEISS
-440 AKTGSNS
+440 VQADEILSAQTGSSS
-447 EADENSSAS
+447 ESDKNSSAS
-456 ANLNALVSADVAT
+456 ANLNALVSAAVAT
-469 DQSSTKQSGAESENS
+469 DQRSIEQ
-484 EIKSSANNK
+484 SSAENK
-493 NSEVK
+493 ISEVK
-498 STKRSSAK
+498 NTKRSSVK

-511 AKSTKQSGADRKQDK
+511 AKSTKQSGADRKSDK
-526 ISKGASKGGTE
+526 ISKTT
-537 QKQSQISKSGVS
+537 SKSSVS

-559 SQKDTSQK
+559 SQ
-567 DDAQNGA
+567 N
-574 LHKDAVQD
+574 
-582 NIPQKDA
+582 
-589 TQKDAAQKDTSQD
+589 DAAQKETPQD
-602 NDALQKDA
+602 NDAAQDNA
-610 SQQKGTEAKNL
+610 SQQKDAEVKNL
-621 SKSDAKSENL
+621 SQSGAKSENL
-631 EAKSAKQS
+631 EAKNAKQS
-639 GTTSKT
+639 SAASKT
-645 AKTKTVSK
+645 AKTKTASK
-653 NKTASKA
+653 NKTATKA
-660 APKNDIES
+660 ASKNDIES
-668 KNSKTKAVPKN
+668 KNSKTKAVPKG
-679 SAESKSLKA
+679 SAESKSSKA
-688 KNAKQSNAKTKNAE
+688 KNAKQGGAKTKNSE
-702 AKETKELK
+702 VEETKELK
-710 EVKKAGGAQDAEQNS
+710 EVKEASGAQDAEQNS

>member
-80 AALGYGHIDFGTFT
+80 AALGFGHIDFGTFT

-113 SIQNAMGFNNEGADV
+113 SIQNAMGFNNEGADI
-128 IERRVRKIY
+128 IEHRVRKIY
-137 PFVIPIAANIGKNKV
+137 PFAIPIAANIGKNKA
-152 TSNEDALSDYEALG
+152 TPNEDALSDYQVLA
-166 RKFNG
+166 RKFDR

-215 LAPDMSADQAIA
+215 IAPDMSAAQAIA

-246 VDYSLSPNARDFGG
+246 IDYSLSPNARDFGG
-260 LSGRLITEKSRKL
+260 LSGRLITEKSREL

-279 ELFGRTVLISCGGI
+279 ELFSRTILISCGGI

-324 KSINEGLAK
+324 KSINEGLAE
-333 LLRADGFNNISEA
+333 LLRADGFNSISEA
-346 VGANLKDRAGE
+346 VGVNLKARAGE
-357 GYGVRNDLA
+357 GYGIRGDQA
-366 ENIDNSADLRTYENK
+366 ENLGNGTDLCVCRNK
-381 EPDAKTDQISST
+381 DAISKTNEILNIA
-393 SKSKETSE
+393 KGKETSE
-401 ISNTPESKDADENS
+401 ISNDGESKILSAQ
-415 NDGKSEISGVQAD
+415 ID
-428 EIPAAKTDEISS
+428 EIPTAQTNSS
-440 AKTGSNS
+440 S
-447 EADENSSAS
+447 EAGENSSAS
-456 ANLNALVSADVAT
+456 ANLNALINTDTAT
-469 DQSSTKQSGAESENS
+469 DQSLAEQSDAESE
-484 EIKSSANNK
+484 
-493 NSEVK
+493 
-498 STKRSSAK
+498 
-506 SKNLE
+506 NLE

-526 ISKGASKGGTE
+526 ISKGTSKGGTE
-537 QKQSQISKSGVS
+537 QKQSQISKVDAS

-559 SQKDTSQK
+559 SQNDAVQKDTAQY
-567 DDAQNGA
+567 DDASR
-574 LHKDAVQD
+574 KDAVQD
-582 NIPQKDA
+582 NASQ
-589 TQKDAAQKDTSQD
+589 QKDAA
-602 NDALQKDA
+602 
-610 SQQKGTEAKNL
+610 AKNL
-621 SKSDAKSENL
+621 SQSGAKSENL
-631 EAKSAKQS
+631 ETKDIKQS
-639 GTTSKT
+639 VAASKT
-645 AKTKTVSK
+645 AKTKTASK
-653 NKTASKA
+653 NKTATKA
-660 APKNDIES
+660 ASKNDIES
-668 KNSKTKAVPKN
+668 KNSKTKAASKN

-688 KNAKQSNAKTKNAE
+688 KNVKQSGAKTKNAE

-710 EVKKAGGAQDAEQNS
+710 EAKEASGAQDAEQNS

>member
-80 AALGYGHIDFGTFT
+80 AALGFGHIDFGTFT

-104 RLFRLVAEE
+104 RLFRLVSEQ
-113 SIQNAMGFNNEGADV
+113 SIQNAMGFNNEGADI
-128 IERRVRKIY
+128 IEHRVRKIY
-137 PFVIPIAANIGKNKV
+137 PFKIPIAANIGKNKA
-152 TSNEDALSDYEALG
+152 TPNEDAISDYEALA
-166 RKFNG
+166 RKFDG

-260 LSGRLITEKSRKL
+260 LSGRLITEKSREL
-273 FAQVAR
+273 FAQVAS
-279 ELFGRTVLISCGGI
+279 ELFGRTILISCGGI

-324 KSINEGLAK
+324 KSINEGLAE

-346 VGANLKDRAGE
+346 VGVNLKDRAGE
-357 GYGVRNDLA
+357 GYGARGDRVESHGNG
-366 ENIDNSADLRTYENK
+366 SDLRACESK
-381 EPDAKTDQISST
+381 EAVTKTDEISNVA
-393 SKSKETSE
+393 KGEETSE
-401 ISNTPESKDADENS
+401 ISNAPESKETDEIL
-415 NDGKSEISGVQAD
+415 NDGESKILSTQMG
-428 EIPAAKTDEISS
+428 EIPAVQTDEILSAQTDSS
-440 AKTGSNS
+440 S
-447 EADENSSAS
+447 EADENSGAS
-456 ANLNALVSADVAT
+456 ANLSTLVSADTAT
-469 DQSSTKQSGAESENS
+469 DQSSAEQSGVEGYNS
-484 EIKSSANNK
+484 EVKSSANNK
-493 NSEVK
+493 KSEVK
-498 STKRSSAK
+498 
-506 SKNLE
+506 N
-511 AKSTKQSGADRKQDK
+511 TKQS
-526 ISKGASKGGTE
+526 ST
-537 QKQSQISKSGVS
+537 
-549 SKRGKISKDA
+549 
-559 SQKDTSQK
+559 
-567 DDAQNGA
+567 
-574 LHKDAVQD
+574 
-582 NIPQKDA
+582 
-589 TQKDAAQKDTSQD
+589 
-602 NDALQKDA
+602 
-610 SQQKGTEAKNL
+610 
-621 SKSDAKSENL
+621 KSENL

-639 GTTSKT
+639 SADEKQDKILKRASKSGADQKQSQISKSGVTSKRGKISKDATQKDAAQKNTAKDNDVSQKDGAQDNASQQKGAAAKNLSQSSVKSENLEAKSTKQSNTASKTAKQSSAASKT
-645 AKTKTVSK
+645 AKTKTASK
-653 NKTASKA
+653 NKTATKA
-660 APKNDIES
+660 ASKNDIES
-668 KNSKTKAVPKN
+668 KNSKTKTAPKN

-688 KNAKQSNAKTKNAE
+688 KNAKQSGTKTKNTE

-710 EVKKAGGAQDAEQNS
+710 EAKKASGTQDAEQNS

>member
-6 LKKIFFRFDP
+6 LKKIFFLFDP

-21 IAEFGLRALYATPG
+21 IAEFGFRALYATPG

-80 AALGYGHIDFGTFT
+80 AALGFGHIDFGTFT

-104 RLFRLVAEE
+104 RLFRLVSEQ

-128 IERRVRKIY
+128 IEHRVRKIY
-137 PFVIPIAANIGKNKV
+137 PFVIPIAANIGKNKA
-152 TSNEDALSDYEALG
+152 TPNEDALSDYEALG

-260 LSGRLITEKSRKL
+260 LSGRLITEKSREL

-279 ELFGRTVLISCGGI
+279 ELFGRTILISCGGI

-333 LLRADGFNNISEA
+333 LLHADGFKNISEA

-357 GYGVRNDLA
+357 GYGARGDSA
-366 ENIDNSADLRTYENK
+366 ENRGDGADLRTCEGK
-381 EPDAKTDQISST
+381 EANAKTDKISST
-393 SKSKETSE
+393 AKGEETSE
-401 ISNTPESKDADENS
+401 ISNAPESKNADGIL
-415 NDGKSEISGVQAD
+415 NDGESKILSAQID
-428 EIPAAKTDEISS
+428 EIPTAQTNSS
-440 AKTGSNS
+440 S
-447 EADENSSAS
+447 EADENSDALV
-456 ANLNALVSADVAT
+456 NLNALVSADTAT
-469 DQSSTKQSGAESENS
+469 DQSSAEQ
-484 EIKSSANNK
+484 SSAENK
-493 NSEVK
+493 ISEVK
-498 STKRSSAK
+498 NIKRSS
-506 SKNLE
+506 
-511 AKSTKQSGADRKQDK
+511 
-526 ISKGASKGGTE
+526 
-537 QKQSQISKSGVS
+537 
-549 SKRGKISKDA
+549 
-559 SQKDTSQK
+559 
-567 DDAQNGA
+567 
-574 LHKDAVQD
+574 
-582 NIPQKDA
+582 
-589 TQKDAAQKDTSQD
+589 
-602 NDALQKDA
+602 
-610 SQQKGTEAKNL
+610 
-621 SKSDAKSENL
+621 AKSENL

-639 GTTSKT
+639 SADEKQDKISKTTSKSDADQKRSQILKSGVSSRRGKISKDATQKDGAQKDTAKDNDASQKDGAQDNASQQKDAAAKILSKSGAKSENLEAKNAKQSSAASKT
-645 AKTKTVSK
+645 AKTKTAPK
-653 NKTASKA
+653 NKTATKT

-668 KNSKTKAVPKN
+668 KNFKTKAASKS

-688 KNAKQSNAKTKNAE
+688 KNAKQSC
-702 AKETKELK
+702 
-710 EVKKAGGAQDAEQNS
+710 S
-725 SKKRKAKKD
+725 

>member
-6 LKKIFFRFDP
+6 LKKIFFLFDP

-94 PRPQSGNEKP
+94 PRPQSGNPKP
-104 RLFRLVAEE
+104 RLFRLVSEQ

-137 PFVIPIAANIGKNKV
+137 PFKIPIAANIGKNKA

-215 LAPDMSADQAIA
+215 IAPDMSADQAIA

-279 ELFGRTVLISCGGI
+279 ELFGRTILISCGGI

-307 SLVQI
+307 SLIQI

-324 KSINEGLAK
+324 KSINKGLAE
-333 LLRADGFNNISEA
+333 LLHADGFNNISEA
-346 VGANLKDRAGE
+346 VGVNLKDRAGE
-357 GYGVRNDLA
+357 GYGTRGDQT
-366 ENIDNSADLRTYENK
+366 ENRGNGANFGACEDK
-381 EPDAKTDQISST
+381 EASAKTDEISNVA
-393 SKSKETSE
+393 KGEETSE
-401 ISNTPESKDADENS
+401 ISNAPESKDVDEIS
-415 NDGKSEISGVQAD
+415 NDSRS
-428 EIPAAKTDEISS
+428 EISS
-440 AKTGSNS
+440 AQVNEILAVQTDEILSAQTNSSS
-447 EADENSSAS
+447 EADENSDAS
-456 ANLNALVSADVAT
+456 ANLNALVSANTAT
-469 DQSSTKQSGAESENS
+469 DQRSIEQ
-484 EIKSSANNK
+484 SSAENK
-493 NSEVK
+493 ISEVK
-498 STKRSSAK
+498 NAKRSSAK
-506 SKNLE
+506 SENLE
-511 AKSTKQSGADRKQDK
+511 AKSAKQSSADEKQDK
-526 ISKGASKGGTE
+526 ISKRASKSGAD
-537 QKQSQISKSGVS
+537 QKQSQISKSGVG

-559 SQKDTSQK
+559 
-567 DDAQNGA
+567 
-574 LHKDAVQD
+574 
-582 NIPQKDA
+582 
-589 TQKDAAQKDTSQD
+589 TQKDAAQNDSAQKGAVQD
-602 NDALQKDA
+602 NA
-610 SQQKGTEAKNL
+610 SQQKGAEAKNL

-631 EAKSAKQS
+631 EVKNAKQS
-639 GTTSKT
+639 GAASKTTKSKT
-645 AKTKTVSK
+645 ATKA
-653 NKTASKA
+653 ASK
-660 APKNDIES
+660 S
-668 KNSKTKAVPKN
+668 
-679 SAESKSLKA
+679 SAESKSSKA
-688 KNAKQSNAKTKNAE
+688 KNAKQSIAKTKNAE

-710 EVKKAGGAQDAEQNS
+710 EAKEANGVQDAEQNS

>member
-80 AALGYGHIDFGTFT
+80 AALGFGHIDFGTFT

-104 RLFRLVAEE
+104 RLFRLISEQ
-113 SIQNAMGFNNEGADV
+113 SIQNAMGFNNEGADI

-137 PFVIPIAANIGKNKV
+137 PFKIPIAANIGKNKA
-152 TSNEDALSDYEALG
+152 TPNEDALSDYEALG

-215 LAPDMSADQAIA
+215 LAPDMSAAQAIA

-260 LSGRLITEKSRKL
+260 LSGRLITEKSREL

-279 ELFGRTVLISCGGI
+279 ELFGRTILISCGGI

-324 KSINEGLAK
+324 KSINEGLAE
-333 LLRADGFNNISEA
+333 LLRADGFKNISEA
-346 VGANLKDRAGE
+346 VGTNLKDRAGE
-357 GYGVRNDLA
+357 GYGIRNDLA
-366 ENIDNSADLRTYENK
+366 ENLGNGADLRTYENK
-381 EPDAKTDQISST
+381 DAEAKADKISSAT
-393 SKSKETSE
+393 GGEETDE
-401 ISNTPESKDADENS
+401 ISNAPESRDADENS
-415 NDGKSEISGVQAD
+415 NDGKSEISSVQVNK
-428 EIPAAKTDEISS
+428 IPAAKTDEISS
-440 AKTGSNS
+440 IQADKIPSVKISSSS
-447 EADENSSAS
+447 EADENSSAL
-456 ANLNALVSADVAT
+456 ANLNVLVSADTAT
-469 DQSSTKQSGAESENS
+469 DRRSIEQSGVESE
-484 EIKSSANNK
+484 
-493 NSEVK
+493 
-498 STKRSSAK
+498 
-506 SKNLE
+506 NLE
-511 AKSTKQSGADRKQDK
+511 AKSAKQGSADQKQDK
-526 ISKGASKGGTE
+526 ISKTT
-537 QKQSQISKSGVS
+537 SKSDAS

-559 SQKDTSQK
+559 
-567 DDAQNGA
+567 AQNDSA
-574 LHKDAVQD
+574 QKDAVQD
-582 NIPQKDA
+582 N
-589 TQKDAAQKDTSQD
+589 
-602 NDALQKDA
+602 A

-631 EAKSAKQS
+631 EVKNAKQS
-639 GTTSKT
+639 GAASKT
-645 AKTKTVSK
+645 AKTKTAPK
-653 NKTASKA
+653 NKTATKA

-668 KNSKTKAVPKN
+668 KNSKTKAAPKN
-679 SAESKSLKA
+679 SAESKSSKS
-688 KNAKQSNAKTKNAE
+688 KNVKQSGAKTKNAE
-702 AKETKELK
+702 AKETKEVK
-710 EVKKAGGAQDAEQNS
+710 EASGAQDAEQNS

>member
-35 GLEALAKFGVY
+35 GLEVLAKFGVY

-80 AALGYGHIDFGTFT
+80 AALGFGHIDFGTFT
-94 PRPQSGNEKP
+94 PRPQSGNKKP
-104 RLFRLVAEE
+104 RLFRLVSEQ

-128 IERRVRKIY
+128 IEHRVQKIY
-137 PFVIPIAANIGKNKV
+137 PFAIPIAANIGKNKA
-152 TSNEDALSDYEALG
+152 TPNEDALSDYETLG

-206 ITNRPLVLK
+206 ITNKPLVLK

-279 ELFGRTVLISCGGI
+279 ELFGRTILISCGGI

-324 KSINEGLAK
+324 KSINEGLAE
-333 LLRADGFNNISEA
+333 LLRADGFKNISEA

-357 GYGVRNDLA
+357 GYGIRGDQA
-366 ENIDNSADLRTYENK
+366 ENRDKGTDLRTCGNK
-381 EPDAKTDQISST
+381 EAGAKTN
-393 SKSKETSE
+393 E
-401 ISNTPESKDADENS
+401 ISNVAKGEETDKISNAPESKDANGIS
-415 NDGKSEISGVQAD
+415 NDGKSKISGVQAD
-428 EIPAAKTDEISS
+428 EIPAVQTNSS
-440 AKTGSNS
+440 S

-456 ANLNALVSADVAT
+456 ANLNALVSTDTTT
-469 DQSSTKQSGAESENS
+469 DQSSAEQSSAENKIPEVKNTKQSDTESE
-484 EIKSSANNK
+484 
-493 NSEVK
+493 
-498 STKRSSAK
+498 
-506 SKNLE
+506 NLE
-511 AKSTKQSGADRKQDK
+511 AKSAKKNSADQKQDK
-526 ISKGASKGGTE
+526 ISKTTSKSGTDR
-537 QKQSQISKSGVS
+537 KQSQISKSGAG

-559 SQKDTSQK
+559 
-567 DDAQNGA
+567 
-574 LHKDAVQD
+574 
-582 NIPQKDA
+582 
-589 TQKDAAQKDTSQD
+589 AQKDTAKDNDAVQKDAPQD
-602 NDALQKDA
+602 NDALRKDA
-610 SQQKGTEAKNL
+610 SQQKDAEVKNL
-621 SKSDAKSENL
+621 SQSGAKSDNL
-631 EAKSAKQS
+631 EAKNAKQS
-639 GTTSKT
+639 GAASKT
-645 AKTKTVSK
+645 AKTKTAQK
-653 NKTASKA
+653 NITATKA
-660 APKNDIES
+660 A
-668 KNSKTKAVPKN
+668 PKN
-679 SAESKSLKA
+679 SAESKSSKS
-688 KNAKQSNAKTKNAE
+688 KNVKQSGAKTKNAE
-702 AKETKELK
+702 AKETKEVK
-710 EVKKAGGAQDAEQNS
+710 EASGAQDAEQNS

>member
-80 AALGYGHIDFGTFT
+80 AALGFGHIDFGTFT
-94 PRPQSGNEKP
+94 PRPQSGNPKP

-137 PFVIPIAANIGKNKV
+137 PFKIPIAANIGKNKA

-273 FAQVAR
+273 FARVAR
-279 ELFGRTVLISCGGI
+279 ELFGRTILISCGGI

-312 FTAFIFKGPFVA
+312 FTAFIFKGPLVA
-324 KSINEGLAK
+324 KSINEGLAE

-346 VGANLKDRAGE
+346 VGINLKDRAGE
-357 GYGVRNDLA
+357 GYGIRNDLV
-366 ENIDNSADLRTYENK
+366 ENLGNSADLRTYENK
-381 EPDAKTDQISST
+381 EPDAKTDKIPSA
-393 SKSKETSE
+393 SKGEETSE
-401 ISNTPESKDADENS
+401 ISNAPESRDADGIS
-415 NDGKSEISGVQAD
+415 NDGKSEISSAQVNKIPAVQAD
-428 EIPAAKTDEISS
+428 EISSVQTDSS
-440 AKTGSNS
+440 S

-456 ANLNALVSADVAT
+456 ANLNASVSSDTAT
-469 DQSSTKQSGAESENS
+469 DRSSTKQSDMEGD
-484 EIKSSANNK
+484 

-498 STKRSSAK
+498 SNANNKKSEIKNTKRSSAK

-511 AKSTKQSGADRKQDK
+511 AKSTKQSGADRKSDK

-537 QKQSQISKSGVS
+537 QKQSQISKGDAS

-559 SQKDTSQK
+559 SQNDASQK

-582 NIPQKDA
+582 NISQKDA
-589 TQKDAAQKDTSQD
+589 TQKDA
-602 NDALQKDA
+602 LQKDA
-610 SQQKGTEAKNL
+610 AAKNL

-631 EAKSAKQS
+631 EAKSAKRS
-639 GTTSKT
+639 GATSKT
-645 AKTKTVSK
+645 VKTKTTPK
-653 NKTASKA
+653 NKTATKA
-660 APKNDIES
+660 APKNS
-668 KNSKTKAVPKN
+668 T
-679 SAESKSLKA
+679 ESKSPKA
-688 KNAKQSNAKTKNAE
+688 KNAKQSSAKTKKAE
-702 AKETKELK
+702 VKEAKELK
-710 EVKKAGGAQDAEQNS
+710 ETRETSGTQDAEQNS

>member
-53 NIWNLSF
+53 NIWDLSF

-80 AALGYGHIDFGTFT
+80 AALGFGHIDFGTFT

-104 RLFRLVAEE
+104 RLFRLVSEQ

-137 PFVIPIAANIGKNKV
+137 PFKIPIAANIGKNKA

-195 FISELIGAMKK
+195 FINELIGAMKK

-260 LSGRLITEKSRKL
+260 LSGRLITEKSREL

-279 ELFGRTVLISCGGI
+279 ELFGRTILISCGGI

-324 KSINEGLAK
+324 KSINEGLAEF
-333 LLRADGFNNISEA
+333 LRADGFNSISEA
-346 VGANLKDRAGE
+346 VGVNLKDRAGE
-357 GYGVRNDLA
+357 GYGIRNDLA
-366 ENIDNSADLRTYENK
+366 ENRDNGADLRTCEDK
-381 EPDAKTDQISST
+381 EAK
-393 SKSKETSE
+393 
-401 ISNTPESKDADENS
+401 
-415 NDGKSEISGVQAD
+415 
-428 EIPAAKTDEISS
+428 AKTDEISS
-440 AKTGSNS
+440 ATKGEETSEISNAPESKEADEIPNDGKSKILSAQIDEIPSAQTGSS
-447 EADENSSAS
+447 FEADENSDAS
-456 ANLNALVSADVAT
+456 ANLNALVSADTAT
-469 DQSSTKQSGAESENS
+469 DQSSTKQSGVESDNS
-484 EIKSSANNK
+484 EVKSSANNK

-498 STKRSSAK
+498 NTKRSNAK

-511 AKSTKQSGADRKQDK
+511 AKSTKQGSADQKQDK
-526 ISKGASKGGTE
+526 ILKTTSKSDAD
-537 QKQSQISKSGVS
+537 QKRSQILKSGIT
-549 SKRGKISKDA
+549 SKRGKIS
-559 SQKDTSQK
+559 
-567 DDAQNGA
+567 
-574 LHKDAVQD
+574 
-582 NIPQKDA
+582 KDA
-589 TQKDAAQKDTSQD
+589 TQKDAAQKGTAQHDDASRKDAVQD
-602 NDALQKDA
+602 NA
-610 SQQKGTEAKNL
+610 SQQKGAAAKNL
-621 SKSDAKSENL
+621 SQSGAKSENL
-631 EAKSAKQS
+631 ETKDIKQS
-639 GTTSKT
+639 VAASKT
-645 AKTKTVSK
+645 AKTKTASK
-653 NKTASKA
+653 NKTATKA
-660 APKNDIES
+660 ASKNDIES
-668 KNSKTKAVPKN
+668 KNSKTKAASKN
-679 SAESKSLKA
+679 SAESKSSKS
-688 KNAKQSNAKTKNAE
+688 KNAKQSSAKTKNAE
-702 AKETKELK
+702 AKETKE
-710 EVKKAGGAQDAEQNS
+710 ASGAQDAEQNS
-725 SKKRKAKKD
+725 SKRRKVKKD

>member
-80 AALGYGHIDFGTFT
+80 AALGFGHIDFGTFT

-104 RLFRLVAEE
+104 RLFRLVTEE

-137 PFVIPIAANIGKNKV
+137 PFKIPIAANIGKNKA
-152 TSNEDALSDYEALG
+152 TSNEDAPSDYEALG

-279 ELFGRTVLISCGGI
+279 ELFGRTILISCGGI

-324 KSINEGLAK
+324 KSINEGLAE
-333 LLRADGFNNISEA
+333 LLRADGFKNISEA
-346 VGANLKDRAGE
+346 VGVNLKDRAGE
-357 GYGVRNDLA
+357 GYGIRNDLA
-366 ENIDNSADLRTYENK
+366 ENLGGGADLRACEDK
-381 EPDAKTDQISST
+381 EADKISSAPEGE
-393 SKSKETSE
+393 ETSE
-401 ISNTPESKDADENS
+401 ISNTPESKDADEIS
-415 NDGKSEISGVQAD
+415 NDGESKILSTQMGKIPATQTD
-428 EIPAAKTDEISS
+428 EIPS
-440 AKTGSNS
+440 AQTGSSS
-447 EADENSSAS
+447 EVDENSSAS
-456 ANLNALVSADVAT
+456 ANLNALVSADSAT
-469 DQSSTKQSGAESENS
+469 DQSSAEQSSAENKISEVKNTKQS
-484 EIKSSANNK
+484 
-493 NSEVK
+493 
-498 STKRSSAK
+498 SAK
-506 SKNLE
+506 NENLE

-526 ISKGASKGGTE
+526 ISKGTSKGGTE
-537 QKQSQISKSGVS
+537 QKQSQISKSDVN
-549 SKRGKISKDA
+549 SKRGKISKNA
-559 SQKDTSQK
+559 SQNDASQK

-589 TQKDAAQKDTSQD
+589 TQKDAAQKDVIQD
-602 NDALQKDA
+602 NA
-610 SQQKGTEAKNL
+610 SQQKDAEAKNL
-621 SKSDAKSENL
+621 SKSDTKSENL
-631 EAKSAKQS
+631 EAKKAKQS
-639 GTTSKT
+639 DTASKT

-660 APKNDIES
+660 AQKNDIEN
-668 KNSKTKAVPKN
+668 KNSKTKAAPK
-679 SAESKSLKA
+679 SSTESKSSEA
-688 KNAKQSNAKTKNAE
+688 KNVKQSGAKTKNAE
-702 AKETKELK
+702 AKEAKE
-710 EVKKAGGAQDAEQNS
+710 ASGAQDAEQNS

>member
-80 AALGYGHIDFGTFT
+80 AALGFGHIDFGTFT

-104 RLFRLVAEE
+104 RLFRLVSEQ

-137 PFVIPIAANIGKNKV
+137 PFKIPIAANIGKNKA
-152 TSNEDALSDYEALG
+152 TPNEDALSDYETLG

-279 ELFGRTVLISCGGI
+279 ELFGRTILISCGGI

-324 KSINEGLAK
+324 KSINEGLAE
-333 LLRADGFNNISEA
+333 LLRADGFKNISEA
-346 VGANLKDRAGE
+346 VGVNLKDCTGE
-357 GYGVRNDLA
+357 GYGIRNDQA
-366 ENIDNSADLRTYENK
+366 ENLGNGADFGACEDK
-381 EPDAKTDQISST
+381 EADTKTDEILSAT
-393 SKSKETSE
+393 KGEETSE
-401 ISNTPESKDADENS
+401 ISNAPESKNADGILNDGESKILSAQMGEIPAVQTDEIPTAQTNSSSEVDENS
-415 NDGKSEISGVQAD
+415 DASG
-428 EIPAAKTDEISS
+428 
-440 AKTGSNS
+440 
-447 EADENSSAS
+447 
-456 ANLNALVSADVAT
+456 NLNALVSADTAT
-469 DQSSTKQSGAESENS
+469 DQSSTKQSGVESDNS
-484 EIKSSANNK
+484 EVKSSANNK

-498 STKRSSAK
+498 NTKRSNAK
-506 SKNLE
+506 SENLE
-511 AKSTKQSGADRKQDK
+511 AKSTKQGSTDQKQDK
-526 ISKGASKGGTE
+526 ILKTT
-537 QKQSQISKSGVS
+537 SKSGAG

-559 SQKDTSQK
+559 TQKDAAQKDT
-567 DDAQNGA
+567 AQY
-574 LHKDAVQD
+574 D
-582 NIPQKDA
+582 
-589 TQKDAAQKDTSQD
+589 DAAQKDTSQD

-660 APKNDIES
+660 AQKNDIEN
-668 KNSKTKAVPKN
+668 KNSKTKAAPK
-679 SAESKSLKA
+679 SSTESKSSKA
-688 KNAKQSNAKTKNAE
+688 KNAKQSGAKTKNAE
-702 AKETKELK
+702 AKETKEVK
-710 EVKKAGGAQDAEQNS
+710 EASGAQDAEQNS

>member
-6 LKKIFFRFDP
+6 LKKIFFLFDP

-46 KDEILTQ
+46 KNEILTQ

-80 AALGYGHIDFGTFT
+80 AALGFGHIDFGTFT

-104 RLFRLVAEE
+104 RLFRLVSEQ
-113 SIQNAMGFNNEGADV
+113 SIQNAMGFNNEGADI
-128 IERRVRKIY
+128 IEHRVRKIY
-137 PFVIPIAANIGKNKV
+137 PFKIPIAANIGKNKA
-152 TSNEDALSDYEALG
+152 TPNEDALSDYEALG

-215 LAPDMSADQAIA
+215 LAPDMSAAQAIA

-260 LSGRLITEKSRKL
+260 LSGRLITEKSREL
-273 FAQVAR
+273 FTQVAR

-324 KSINEGLAK
+324 KSINEGLAE
-333 LLRADGFNNISEA
+333 LLRADGFNSISEA
-346 VGANLKDRAGE
+346 VGVNLKDRAGE
-357 GYGVRNDLA
+357 GYGIRNDQA
-366 ENIDNSADLRTYENK
+366 ENLGNGANFGACEDKDTN
-381 EPDAKTDQISST
+381 AKTDKISNAA
-393 SKSKETSE
+393 KGEETSE
-401 ISNTPESKDADENS
+401 ISNAPESKDVDEILSDGESEISGAQVDEILVAQTNSISKADENS
-415 NDGKSEISGVQAD
+415 D
-428 EIPAAKTDEISS
+428 
-440 AKTGSNS
+440 
-447 EADENSSAS
+447 AS
-456 ANLNALVSADVAT
+456 ANLNALVSADTAT
-469 DQSSTKQSGAESENS
+469 DQSSAEQSSAENKISEVKNTKQS
-484 EIKSSANNK
+484 
-493 NSEVK
+493 
-498 STKRSSAK
+498 SAK
-506 SKNLE
+506 NENLE
-511 AKSTKQSGADRKQDK
+511 AKSTKQGGADAKPDK
-526 ISKGASKGGTE
+526 ISKRVSKNGAD
-537 QKQSQISKSGVS
+537 QKQSRISKSGAT
-549 SKRGKISKDA
+549 SKQGKTSNDA
-559 SQKDTSQK
+559 AHKN
-567 DDAQNGA
+567 DAQ
-574 LHKDAVQD
+574 D
-582 NIPQKDA
+582 N
-589 TQKDAAQKDTSQD
+589 
-602 NDALQKDA
+602 A
-610 SQQKGTEAKNL
+610 SQQKDAEVKNL
-621 SKSDAKSENL
+621 SQSGAKSENL
-631 EAKSAKQS
+631 EAKNAKQS
-639 GTTSKT
+639 SAASKT
-645 AKTKTVSK
+645 AKTKTASK
-653 NKTASKA
+653 NKTATKA

-668 KNSKTKAVPKN
+668 KNSKTKAASKN
-679 SAESKSLKA
+679 SAESKSSKS
-688 KNAKQSNAKTKNAE
+688 KNVKQGSAKTKNAE
-702 AKETKELK
+702 DKETKELK
-710 EVKKAGGAQDAEQNS
+710 EAKKASGAQDAEQNS

>member
-35 GLEALAKFGVY
+35 GLEVLAKFGVY

-80 AALGYGHIDFGTFT
+80 AALGFGHIDFGTFT
-94 PRPQSGNEKP
+94 PRPQSGNKKP
-104 RLFRLVAEE
+104 RLFRLVSEQ

-128 IERRVRKIY
+128 IEHRVQKIY
-137 PFVIPIAANIGKNKV
+137 PFAIPIAANIGKNKA
-152 TSNEDALSDYEALG
+152 TPNEDALSDYETLG

-206 ITNRPLVLK
+206 ITNKPLVLK

-279 ELFGRTVLISCGGI
+279 ELFGRTILISCGGI

-333 LLRADGFNNISEA
+333 LLRADGFKNISEA

-357 GYGVRNDLA
+357 GYGIRNDLA
-366 ENIDNSADLRTYENK
+366 ENLDNGADLCACEDK
-381 EPDAKTDQISST
+381 EASAKTDEISNVA
-393 SKSKETSE
+393 KGEETSE
-401 ISNTPESKDADENS
+401 ISNAPESKDVDEIS
-415 NDGKSEISGVQAD
+415 NDGESKILSAQMGETLAT
-428 EIPAAKTDEISS
+428 KTDEILGAQTDSS
-440 AKTGSNS
+440 S
-447 EADENSSAS
+447 EADENSDAS
-456 ANLNALVSADVAT
+456 ANLNALVSADTAT
-469 DQSSTKQSGAESENS
+469 DQSSAEQGSAENK
-484 EIKSSANNK
+484 I
-493 NSEVK
+493 SEVK
-498 STKRSSAK
+498 NTKRSNAK
-506 SKNLE
+506 SENLE
-511 AKSTKQSGADRKQDK
+511 AKSTKQGGADEKPDK
-526 ISKGASKGGTE
+526 ISKRASKSNAD
-537 QKQSQISKSGVS
+537 QKQSQISKSGIS
-549 SKRGKISKDA
+549 SKRGKNS
-559 SQKDTSQK
+559 
-567 DDAQNGA
+567 
-574 LHKDAVQD
+574 
-582 NIPQKDA
+582 KDA
-589 TQKDAAQKDTSQD
+589 TQKDAAQKDVIQD
-602 NDALQKDA
+602 NA
-610 SQQKGTEAKNL
+610 SQQKDAEAKNL

-631 EAKSAKQS
+631 EVKNAKRS
-639 GTTSKT
+639 GTASKT
-645 AKTKTVSK
+645 VKTKTTPK
-653 NKTASKA
+653 NKTATEA
-660 APKNDIES
+660 A
-668 KNSKTKAVPKN
+668 
-679 SAESKSLKA
+679 L
-688 KNAKQSNAKTKNAE
+688 
-702 AKETKELK
+702 
-710 EVKKAGGAQDAEQNS
+710 
-725 SKKRKAKKD
+725 KKRHRK

>member
-1 MNYDT
+1 MNYNT
-6 LKKIFFRFDP
+6 LKKIFFLFDP

-80 AALGYGHIDFGTFT
+80 AALGFGHIDFGTFT
-94 PRPQSGNEKP
+94 PRPQSGNPKP
-104 RLFRLVAEE
+104 RLFRLVSEQ

-137 PFVIPIAANIGKNKV
+137 PFVIPIAANIGKNKA

-279 ELFGRTVLISCGGI
+279 ELFGRTILISCGGI

-324 KSINEGLAK
+324 KSINEGLAE
-333 LLRADGFNNISEA
+333 LLRADGFNSISKA
-346 VGANLKDRAGE
+346 VGVNLKDRAGE
-357 GYGVRNDLA
+357 GYGTRSDQAKNLGNGANFGACEDKDT
-366 ENIDNSADLRTYENK
+366 N
-381 EPDAKTDQISST
+381 AKTDKISNAA
-393 SKSKETSE
+393 KGEETSE
-401 ISNTPESKDADENS
+401 ISNEPKSKDADGIL
-415 NDGKSEISGVQAD
+415 NDGESKILSTQAD
-428 EIPAAKTDEISS
+428 EILTAKTDEIPT
-440 AKTGSNS
+440 AQTNLNS
-447 EADENSSAS
+447 EVDENSDAS
-456 ANLNALVSADVAT
+456 ANLNALINTDTAT
-469 DQSSTKQSGAESENS
+469 DQSLVEQGSMQSENS
-484 EIKSSANNK
+484 EIKSA
-493 NSEVK
+493 
-498 STKRSSAK
+498 KRIGAE

-511 AKSTKQSGADRKQDK
+511 AKSTKQGSADQKQDK
-526 ISKGASKGGTE
+526 ISKTT
-537 QKQSQISKSGVS
+537 SKSGIT

-559 SQKDTSQK
+559 
-567 DDAQNGA
+567 
-574 LHKDAVQD
+574 
-582 NIPQKDA
+582 
-589 TQKDAAQKDTSQD
+589 TQKGTAQKDTAKDDDALRKNVVQD
-602 NDALQKDA
+602 NNA
-610 SQQKGTEAKNL
+610 SQQKGAEAKNL

-631 EAKSAKQS
+631 EVKNAKQS
-639 GTTSKT
+639 GAASKT
-645 AKTKTVSK
+645 AKTKTAQK
-653 NKTASKA
+653 NITATKA
-660 APKNDIES
+660 APKNDTES
-668 KNSKTKAVPKN
+668 KNSKTKAAPKS

-688 KNAKQSNAKTKNAE
+688 KNAKQSGAKTKNAE
-702 AKETKELK
+702 AKETKE
-710 EVKKAGGAQDAEQNS
+710 ASGSQDAEQNS
-725 SKKRKAKKD
+725 SKKMKG

>member
-6 LKKIFFRFDP
+6 LKKIFFLFDP

-53 NIWNLSF
+53 NIWDLSF

-80 AALGYGHIDFGTFT
+80 AALGFGHIDFGTFT

-104 RLFRLVAEE
+104 RLFRLVSEQ
-113 SIQNAMGFNNEGADV
+113 SIQNAMGFNNEGADI
-128 IERRVRKIY
+128 IEHRVRKIY
-137 PFVIPIAANIGKNKV
+137 PFKIPIAANIGKNKA
-152 TSNEDALSDYEALG
+152 TPNDDALSDYEILG

-260 LSGRLITEKSRKL
+260 LSGRLITEKSREL

-279 ELFGRTVLISCGGI
+279 ELFGRTILISCGGI

-357 GYGVRNDLA
+357 GYGARGDSA
-366 ENIDNSADLRTYENK
+366 ENRGDGADLRTCEGK
-381 EPDAKTDQISST
+381 EANAKTDKISST
-393 SKSKETSE
+393 AKGEETSE
-401 ISNTPESKDADENS
+401 ISNAPESRDADGIL
-415 NDGKSEISGVQAD
+415 NDGESKILSAQMGEIPAVQTDEIPSVQAD
-428 EIPAAKTDEISS
+428 EIPSAQTNSS
-440 AKTGSNS
+440 S
-447 EADENSSAS
+447 EEDENSGTS
-456 ANLNALVSADVAT
+456 ANLNALINTDTAT
-469 DQSSTKQSGAESENS
+469 DQSSAEQSSTESENS
-484 EIKSSANNK
+484 EVKSAKQSSADQ
-493 NSEVK
+493 K
-498 STKRSSAK
+498 S
-506 SKNLE
+506 
-511 AKSTKQSGADRKQDK
+511 DK
-526 ISKGASKGGTE
+526 ISKSSAG
-537 QKQSQISKSGVS
+537 

-559 SQKDTSQK
+559 T
-567 DDAQNGA
+567 
-574 LHKDAVQD
+574 
-582 NIPQKDA
+582 
-589 TQKDAAQKDTSQD
+589 
-602 NDALQKDA
+602 QKDA
-610 SQQKGTEAKNL
+610 SQKGTAQDDDASRKDAAQDNASQQKGAEAKNI

-631 EAKSAKQS
+631 EAKNAKQS
-639 GTTSKT
+639 VAASKT
-645 AKTKTVSK
+645 AKTKTASK
-653 NKTASKA
+653 NKAATKVAS
-660 APKNDIES
+660 KNDIES
-668 KNSKTKAVPKN
+668 KNSKTKTAPKN
-679 SAESKSLKA
+679 SAESKSSKS
-688 KNAKQSNAKTKNAE
+688 KNVKQSGAKTKNAE
-702 AKETKELK
+702 AKETKEPK
-710 EVKKAGGAQDAEQNS
+710 EA
-725 SKKRKAKKD
+725 KKRAAPETQSKTQAKNERRKKINVSEI

>member
-80 AALGYGHIDFGTFT
+80 AALGFGHIDFGTFT

-104 RLFRLVAEE
+104 RLFRLISEQ
-113 SIQNAMGFNNEGADV
+113 SIQNAMGFNNEGADI

-137 PFVIPIAANIGKNKV
+137 PFKIPIAANIGKNKA
-152 TSNEDALSDYEALG
+152 TPNEDALSDYEALG

-215 LAPDMSADQAIA
+215 LAPDMSAAQAIA

-260 LSGRLITEKSRKL
+260 LSGRLITEKSREL

-279 ELFGRTVLISCGGI
+279 ELFGRTILISCGGI

-324 KSINEGLAK
+324 KSINEGLAE
-333 LLRADGFNNISEA
+333 LLRADGFKNISEA
-346 VGANLKDRAGE
+346 VGTNLKDRAGE
-357 GYGVRNDLA
+357 GYGIRNDLA
-366 ENIDNSADLRTYENK
+366 ENLGNGADLRTYENK
-381 EPDAKTDQISST
+381 DAEAKADKISSAT
-393 SKSKETSE
+393 GGEETDE
-401 ISNTPESKDADENS
+401 ISNAPESRDADENS
-415 NDGKSEISGVQAD
+415 NDGKSEISSVQVNK
-428 EIPAAKTDEISS
+428 IPAAKTDEISS
-440 AKTGSNS
+440 IQADKIPSVKISSSS
-447 EADENSSAS
+447 EADENSSAL
-456 ANLNALVSADVAT
+456 ANLNVLVSADTAT
-469 DQSSTKQSGAESENS
+469 DRRSIEQSGVESE
-484 EIKSSANNK
+484 
-493 NSEVK
+493 
-498 STKRSSAK
+498 
-506 SKNLE
+506 NLE
-511 AKSTKQSGADRKQDK
+511 AKSAKQGSADQKQDK
-526 ISKGASKGGTE
+526 ISKTT
-537 QKQSQISKSGVS
+537 SKSDAS

-559 SQKDTSQK
+559 
-567 DDAQNGA
+567 AQNDSA
-574 LHKDAVQD
+574 QKDAVQD
-582 NIPQKDA
+582 N
-589 TQKDAAQKDTSQD
+589 
-602 NDALQKDA
+602 A

-631 EAKSAKQS
+631 EVKNAKQS
-639 GTTSKT
+639 GAASKT
-645 AKTKTVSK
+645 AKTKTAPK
-653 NKTASKA
+653 NKTATKA

-668 KNSKTKAVPKN
+668 KNSKTKTAPKS
-679 SAESKSLKA
+679 SAESKNSKA
-688 KNAKQSNAKTKNAE
+688 KNVKQSSAKTKNAE

-710 EVKKAGGAQDAEQNS
+710 EVKEASGAQDAEQNS

>member
-80 AALGYGHIDFGTFT
+80 AALGFGHIDFGTFT

-137 PFVIPIAANIGKNKV
+137 PFKIPIAANIGKNKA

-246 VDYSLSPNARDFGG
+246 VDYSLSPNTRDFGG

-273 FAQVAR
+273 FARVAR
-279 ELFGRTVLISCGGI
+279 ELFGRTILISCGGI

-312 FTAFIFKGPFVA
+312 FTAFIFKGPLVA
-324 KSINEGLAK
+324 KSINEGLAE

-346 VGANLKDRAGE
+346 VGINLKDRAGE
-357 GYGVRNDLA
+357 GYGIRNDLV
-366 ENIDNSADLRTYENK
+366 ENLGNGADLRACE
-381 EPDAKTDQISST
+381 
-393 SKSKETSE
+393 SKEAET
-401 ISNTPESKDADENS
+401 
-415 NDGKSEISGVQAD
+415 
-428 EIPAAKTDEISS
+428 KTDEISS
-440 AKTGSNS
+440 ATEGEETDEISNVPESKDANEILNDGESKILSAQMGEIPAVQTDEIPTAQTSSSS
-447 EADENSSAS
+447 EVDENSDAS
-456 ANLNALVSADVAT
+456 ANLNALINTDTAT
-469 DQSSTKQSGAESENS
+469 GQSSTEQSDAESENS
-484 EIKSSANNK
+484 EIKSA
-493 NSEVK
+493 
-498 STKRSSAK
+498 KRSSAK
-506 SKNLE
+506 SENLE
-511 AKSTKQSGADRKQDK
+511 AKSTKQDGTDQKQDQ
-526 ISKGASKGGTE
+526 ISKRASKSNAD
-537 QKQSQISKSGVS
+537 QKQSQISKSGIS
-549 SKRGKISKDA
+549 SKRGKISK
-559 SQKDTSQK
+559 
-567 DDAQNGA
+567 G
-574 LHKDAVQD
+574 
-582 NIPQKDA
+582 A
-589 TQKDAAQKDTSQD
+589 TQKGTAQKDTAQYDDASRKDVVQD
-602 NDALQKDA
+602 NA
-610 SQQKGTEAKNL
+610 SQQKGAAAKYL
-621 SKSDAKSENL
+621 SKSGAKSENL
-631 EAKSAKQS
+631 EAKNAKQS
-639 GTTSKT
+639 SAASKT
-645 AKTKTVSK
+645 AKTKTEPK
-653 NKTASKA
+653 NKAASKA

-668 KNSKTKAVPKN
+668 KNSKTKAASKN

-688 KNAKQSNAKTKNAE
+688 KNAKQSSAKTKNSE
-702 AKETKELK
+702 TEETKELK
-710 EVKKAGGAQDAEQNS
+710 EAKEASGVQDAEQNS

>member
-80 AALGYGHIDFGTFT
+80 AAFGFGHIDFGTFT

-104 RLFRLVAEE
+104 RLFRLVSEQ
-113 SIQNAMGFNNEGADV
+113 SIQNAMGFNNEGADI
-128 IERRVRKIY
+128 IEHRVRKIY
-137 PFVIPIAANIGKNKV
+137 PFVIPIAANIGKNKA
-152 TSNEDALSDYEALG
+152 TPNEDAISDYEALG

-260 LSGRLITEKSRKL
+260 LSGRLITEKSREL

-279 ELFGRTVLISCGGI
+279 ELFGRTILISCGGI

-324 KSINEGLAK
+324 KSINEGLAE
-333 LLRADGFNNISEA
+333 LLRADGFTNISEA

-357 GYGVRNDLA
+357 GYGVRGDQT
-366 ENIDNSADLRTYENK
+366 ENLSNGADLRACKDK
-381 EPDAKTDQISST
+381 EADTKTDEISSAT
-393 SKSKETSE
+393 KDEETSE
-401 ISNTPESKDADENS
+401 ISNAPESKDADEIS
-415 NDGKSEISGVQAD
+415 NDGESKISSAQVNEIL
-428 EIPAAKTDEISS
+428 AAKTDEILSVQVDEIPSAQTSS
-440 AKTGSNS
+440 SS
-447 EADENSSAS
+447 EADENSNAS
-456 ANLNALVSADVAT
+456 ANLNILASADTAT
-469 DQSSTKQSGAESENS
+469 DQRSIEQSRTESENS
-484 EIKSSANNK
+484 EVK
-493 NSEVK
+493 N
-498 STKRSSAK
+498 TKRNSAK
-506 SKNLE
+506 SENLE
-511 AKSTKQSGADRKQDK
+511 TKSAKQSSADHKQDK
-526 ISKGASKGGTE
+526 ISKRASKSGAD
-537 QKQSQISKSGVS
+537 QKQSQISKSGVTS
-549 SKRGKISKDA
+549 RRGKISKE
-559 SQKDTSQK
+559 
-567 DDAQNGA
+567 
-574 LHKDAVQD
+574 
-582 NIPQKDA
+582 A
-589 TQKDAAQKDTSQD
+589 TQKDAAQKDTAKD
-602 NDALQKDA
+602 NDASQKDGTQDNNA
-610 SQQKGTEAKNL
+610 SQQKDAEVKNL
-621 SKSDAKSENL
+621 SQSGVKSENL
-631 EAKSAKQS
+631 EAKSTKQSNTASKTAKQS
-639 GTTSKT
+639 SAASKT
-645 AKTKTVSK
+645 AKTKTASK
-653 NKTASKA
+653 NKTATKTA
-660 APKNDIES
+660 LKNDIES
-668 KNSKTKAVPKN
+668 KNSKTKAASKN
-679 SAESKSLKA
+679 SAESKSPKS
-688 KNAKQSNAKTKNAE
+688 KNAKQSGAKTKNAE
-702 AKETKELK
+702 AKETKEFK
-710 EVKKAGGAQDAEQNS
+710 EVKEASGTQDAEQNS

>member
-1 MNYDT
+1 MNYNT
-6 LKKIFFRFDP
+6 LKKIFFLFDP

-80 AALGYGHIDFGTFT
+80 AALGFGHIDFGTFT
-94 PRPQSGNEKP
+94 PRPQSGNPKP
-104 RLFRLVAEE
+104 RLFRLVSEQ

-137 PFVIPIAANIGKNKV
+137 PFVIPIAANIGKNKA

-260 LSGRLITEKSRKL
+260 LSGRLITEKSREL

-279 ELFGRTVLISCGGI
+279 ELFGRTILISCGGI

-357 GYGVRNDLA
+357 GYGIRGDQA
-366 ENIDNSADLRTYENK
+366 ENLGNGANFGACENK
-381 EPDAKTDQISST
+381 DADKISSAPEGE
-393 SKSKETSE
+393 ETSG
-401 ISNTPESKDADENS
+401 ISNAPESKDADEIS
-415 NDGKSEISGVQAD
+415 NDGESKILSTQAD
-428 EIPAAKTDEISS
+428 EILAAQTDEIPTAQTNSS
-440 AKTGSNS
+440 S
-447 EADENSSAS
+447 EADENSGAS
-456 ANLNALVSADVAT
+456 ANLNALVSADTAT
-469 DQSSTKQSGAESENS
+469 DQSSAEQSSAENKISEVKNTKQSSAKNENF
-484 EIKSSANNK
+484 EA
-493 NSEVK
+493 K
-498 STKRSSAK
+498 STKQGGADEKPDKISKKVSKNGADQKQSQISKSGISSKRGKISKDATQKDAAQKDTAKDDDASRKDVVQDNASQQKDTEAKNLSKSGAK

-511 AKSTKQSGADRKQDK
+511 AKSTKQSGTA
-526 ISKGASKGGTE
+526 
-537 QKQSQISKSGVS
+537 
-549 SKRGKISKDA
+549 
-559 SQKDTSQK
+559 
-567 DDAQNGA
+567 
-574 LHKDAVQD
+574 
-582 NIPQKDA
+582 
-589 TQKDAAQKDTSQD
+589 
-602 NDALQKDA
+602 
-610 SQQKGTEAKNL
+610 
-621 SKSDAKSENL
+621 
-631 EAKSAKQS
+631 
-639 GTTSKT
+639 SKT
-645 AKTKTVSK
+645 AKS
-653 NKTASKA
+653 KTATKA
-660 APKNDIES
+660 ASKNDIES
-668 KNSKTKAVPKN
+668 KNSKTKAAPKS
-679 SAESKSLKA
+679 SAESKSSKS
-688 KNAKQSNAKTKNAE
+688 KNAKQSGAKTKNAE

-710 EVKKAGGAQDAEQNS
+710 EAKEASGAQDAEQNS
-725 SKKRKAKKD
+725 SKNERRKKINVSEI

>member
-21 IAEFGLRALYATPG
+21 IAEFGLRTLYATPG

-80 AALGYGHIDFGTFT
+80 AALGFGHIDFGTFT

-128 IERRVRKIY
+128 IEHRVRKIY
-137 PFVIPIAANIGKNKV
+137 PFKIPIAANIGKNKA
-152 TSNEDALSDYEALG
+152 TSNEDALSDYEALA
-166 RKFNG
+166 RKFDE

-260 LSGRLITEKSRKL
+260 LSGKLITEKSRKL

-324 KSINEGLAK
+324 KSINEGLAE
-333 LLRADGFNNISEA
+333 LLRADGFNSISEA
-346 VGANLKDRAGE
+346 IGVNLKDRAGE
-357 GYGVRNDLA
+357 GYGARDDQA
-366 ENIDNSADLRTYENK
+366 ENLSNGADLRTCENK
-381 EPDAKTDQISST
+381 EAEAKTDQISST
-393 SKSKETSE
+393 SKSEETSE
-401 ISNTPESKDADENS
+401 ISNAPESRDADENS
-415 NDGKSEISGVQAD
+415 NDGKSEISSAQADEIFAAKADEISSLQAD
-428 EIPAAKTDEISS
+428 EIPGAQTNSS
-440 AKTGSNS
+440 F
-447 EADENSSAS
+447 EADENSSTSAILNVLAS
-456 ANLNALVSADVAT
+456 ADTAT
-469 DQSSTKQSGAESENS
+469 DQRSIKQSGETSENS

-493 NSEVK
+493 KSEVK
-498 STKRSSAK
+498 NTKRSSVK

-511 AKSTKQSGADRKQDK
+511 AKSTKQSGADRKSDK
-526 ISKGASKGGTE
+526 ISKTT
-537 QKQSQISKSGVS
+537 SKSSVS

-559 SQKDTSQK
+559 SQNDAAQK
-567 DDAQNGA
+567 ETP
-574 LHKDAVQD
+574 QD
-582 NIPQKDA
+582 NDA
-589 TQKDAAQKDTSQD
+589 AQDNALQQKDAA
-602 NDALQKDA
+602 
-610 SQQKGTEAKNL
+610 AKNL
-621 SKSDAKSENL
+621 SKSSAKSKNL
-631 EAKSAKQS
+631 EAKKAKQS
-639 GTTSKT
+639 GTASKT
-645 AKTKTVSK
+645 VKTKTTSK
-653 NKTASKA
+653 NKTATEA
-660 APKNDIES
+660 ALKNDIES
-668 KNSKTKAVPKN
+668 KNSKTKAASKS
-679 SAESKSLKA
+679 SAESKSSKV
-688 KNAKQSNAKTKNAE
+688 KNVKQSSAKTKNAE

-710 EVKKAGGAQDAEQNS
+710 EAKEASGAQDAEQNS